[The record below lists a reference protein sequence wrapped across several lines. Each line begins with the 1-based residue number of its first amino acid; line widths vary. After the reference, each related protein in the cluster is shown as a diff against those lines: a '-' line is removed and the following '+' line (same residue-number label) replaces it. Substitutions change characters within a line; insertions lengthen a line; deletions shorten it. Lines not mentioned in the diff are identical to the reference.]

1 MIFQNFYKAQ
11 PQNMKNFVITLLALF
26 SISSVAFEEFLITD
40 IRIVGLQRVSI
51 GSIFTAIPVSVGDK
65 MDQGKVS
72 EITRA
77 LFSTAQFNDIQIAK
91 DGSTLIISVLE
102 RPSISKIE
110 LEGNKALKSEDL
122 LKGLEGAGIAEGQVY
137 KRSTLNGMK
146 SELVRQ
152 YASQG
157 RYGAGVEIETTDMP
171 RNTLDLKIIIDE
183 GKSAKIKKV
192 NIIGNTLF
200 SDEELMTGF
209 ELKEGK
215 WYSFL
220 SNKNKYSKEKL
231 EGDIEN
237 LESFYLNRGYLK
249 FSIESSQ
256 VSVSKDKKDVYIT
269 LSVSEGIQYKVSDV
283 NVIGEM
289 PIDEKIYSPIVNSQ
303 KGLIYS
309 QAQITQIEEYFVN
322 LLGNEGYT
330 FAEVT
335 GNPEINEEDNS
346 VSLLF
351 LVQPG
356 NRTYARKILFSGN
369 YLTNDEVLRREMRQF
384 EGAWASDNLIEGSKV
399 RLERLGFFKEV
410 NVETIPVPG
419 TEDQVDIEFTV
430 EEESTSS
437 VGGSIGYS
445 DFGMNLGLNLSD
457 NNYLGTGNRFI
468 FGINK
473 SIYQESYNISFFDPY
488 FTMDGVSR
496 GYSIYFRETDY
507 GEYNVANYLTNS
519 QGLGVQFGYPISD
532 TQRIGL
538 NLNFDNTDIDPGS
551 LPSREIADFLES
563 EGTVFDVLK
572 AQAVWSRIT
581 LNRGM
586 FPTYGAS
593 TDVMLQATIPGSD
606 LTYYKANIR
615 QKFYRP
621 IGFANLVFGFDGELG
636 YIGAYGDTKKTPF
649 FENFYSGGP
658 KSIRGFESNTLGP
671 RVTPSPCYNFDP
683 ATEECPLII
692 DTDFDG
698 TPDSIAQ
705 NPYLYQQRRNPIGGN
720 FLIEGSLQLIF
731 KLPIIEDQ
739 RSMRSAF
746 FLDFGNV
753 FSTDCQDYQINCYDA
768 SIDEL
773 RYSVG
778 VGVTWITGFGPMSF
792 SFSQPF
798 NNGIYDKT
806 EEFQFTIGTVF

>member
-1 MIFQNFYKAQ
+1 
-11 PQNMKNFVITLLALF
+11 MKNLALF
-26 SISSVAFEEFLITD
+26 ILAFFSLSASAFEEFLITD
-40 IRIVGLQRVSI
+40 IRIIGLQRVSI
-51 GSIFTAIPVSVGDK
+51 GSIFTAIPVSVGDR
-65 MDQGKVS
+65 MTQAKVS
-72 EITRA
+72 DISKA
-77 LFSTAQFNDIQIAK
+77 LFATAQFNDIQIAK
-91 DGSTLIISVLE
+91 DGNALIISLLE
-102 RPSISKIE
+102 RPSISSIE

-152 YASQG
+152 YSSQG
-157 RYGAGVEIETTDMP
+157 RYGASVNVETEDKP
-171 RNTLDLKIIIDE
+171 RNTLALKIIIDE

-192 NIIGNTLF
+192 NIIGNNLF
-200 SDEELMTGF
+200 TDEELMTGF
-209 ELKEGK
+209 ELQEGK
-215 WYSFL
+215 WYTFL
-220 SNKNKYSKEKL
+220 SNKDKYSKEKL

-237 LESFYLNRGYLK
+237 LESFYLDRGYLK

-256 VSVSKDKKDVYIT
+256 VSVSKNKEDVFIT
-269 LSVSEGIQYKVSDV
+269 LSISEGEQYKIDNVS
-283 NVIGEM
+283 VIGEM
-289 PIDEKIYSPIVNSQ
+289 PLDEALYNPIVESQ
-303 KGLIYS
+303 KDKIYS

-330 FAEVT
+330 FAEVS
-335 GNPEINEEDNS
+335 GNPEINQENKT
-346 VSLLF
+346 VSLIF

-356 NRTYARKILFSGN
+356 SRTYARKILFAGN

-437 VGGSIGYS
+437 IGGSIGYS
-445 DFGMNLGLNLSD
+445 DFGMNIGLNLSD
-457 NNYLGTGNRFI
+457 NNYLGSGNRFI

-507 GEYNVANYLTNS
+507 GEYNIANYLTNS
-519 QGLGVQFGYPISD
+519 QGLGIQFGYPISD

-538 NLNFDNTDIDPGS
+538 NVNFDNTDIDSGS
-551 LPSREIADFLES
+551 LPSREIADFLSS

-572 AQAVWSRIT
+572 AQAVWSRVT

-586 FPTYGAS
+586 FPTYGSS
-593 TDVMLQATIPGSD
+593 TDVMLQVTVPGSD
-606 LTYYKANIR
+606 LTYYKTNFR

-621 IGFANLVFGFDGELG
+621 LGFSNLVFGFDGELG

-658 KSIRGFESNTLGP
+658 RSIRGFESNTLGP

-683 ATEECPLII
+683 VTEECPLIV
-692 DTDFDG
+692 DSDFDG

-705 NPYLYQQRRNPIGGN
+705 NPYLYQQRRDPIGGN
-720 FLIEGSLQLIF
+720 LLIEGSLQLIF
-731 KLPIIEDQ
+731 KLPMIEDQ

-753 FSTDCQDYQINCYDA
+753 FSTDCQDYQINCFEPSA
-768 SIDEL
+768 DEL
-773 RYSVG
+773 RYSLG
-778 VGVTWITGFGPMSF
+778 VGITWITGFGPMSF

-798 NNGIYDKT
+798 NDGIYDRT

>member
-1 MIFQNFYKAQ
+1 
-11 PQNMKNFVITLLALF
+11 MKKILLFCLAFLSF
-26 SISSVAFEEFLITD
+26 SAAAFDEFIITD

-65 MDQGKVS
+65 MNQGKVS
-72 EITRA
+72 EITKA
-77 LFSTAQFNDIQIAK
+77 LFSTAQFNDIQVGK
-91 DGSTLIISVLE
+91 DGNALLISVLE
-102 RPSISKIE
+102 RPSISAIE
-110 LEGNKALKSEDL
+110 LDGNKALKSEDL

-157 RYGAGVEIETTDMP
+157 RYGAGVEIETINTP
-171 RNTLDLKIIIDE
+171 RNTIELKIIIDE

-192 NIIGNTLF
+192 NIIGNEVF
-200 SDEELMTGF
+200 SDSDLMAGF
-209 ELKEGK
+209 ELQEGK

-220 SNKNKYSKEKL
+220 ANKDKYSKEKL

-237 LESFYLNRGYLK
+237 LESFYLDRGYLK

-256 VSVSKDKKDVYIT
+256 VSVSKDKKDVFIT
-269 LSVSEGIQYKVSDV
+269 LSISEGEQYTIDEV
-283 NVIGEM
+283 NVIGEI
-289 PIDEKIYSPIVNSQ
+289 PIDEKMYAPILDALKDQ
-303 KGLIYS
+303 IYS
-309 QAQITQIEEYFVN
+309 QAQITSLEEFLINY
-322 LLGNEGYT
+322 LGNEGYT

-335 GNPEINEEDNS
+335 GNPEISTEDNK
-346 VSLLF
+346 VSLIF

-410 NVETIPVPG
+410 SVETIPVPG

-437 VGGSIGYS
+437 IGGSIGYS

-457 NNYLGTGNRFI
+457 NNFLGTGNRFNLA
-468 FGINK
+468 INK
-473 SIYQESYNISFFDPY
+473 SVYQEAYNVSFFDPY

-496 GYSIYFRETDY
+496 GYSIYYRVTDY

-519 QGLGVQFGYPISD
+519 MGGGVQFGYPISD
-532 TQRIGL
+532 TTRIGL

-551 LPSREIADFLES
+551 LPSREIADFLAS

-572 AQAVWSRIT
+572 AQAVWSRMT

-586 FPTYGAS
+586 FPTYGSS
-593 TDVMLQATIPGSD
+593 TDLMLQVTIPGSD
-606 LTYYKANIR
+606 LSYFKVDLK

-621 IGFANLVFGFDGELG
+621 LGFANLVFGFNGELG
-636 YIGAYGDTKKTPF
+636 YIGTYGDSEKTPF

-658 KSIRGFESNTLGP
+658 RSIRGFESNTLGP
-671 RVTPSPCYNFDP
+671 RVTPAPCYEFN
-683 ATEECPLII
+683 AKTGECPLLI

-705 NPYLYQQRRNPIGGN
+705 NPYGYQQLRDPIGGN
-720 FLIEGSLQLIF
+720 FLVEGSMQMIF
-731 KLPIIEDQ
+731 KLPMIEDQ

-753 FSTDCQDYQINCYDA
+753 FSTDCQPYQINCYEA
-768 SIDEL
+768 SFDEMK
-773 RYSVG
+773 YSVG
-778 VGVTWITGFGPMSF
+778 FGVTWITGFGPMSF

-798 NNGIYDKT
+798 NDGIYDRT

>member
-1 MIFQNFYKAQ
+1 MKKIFLFC
-11 PQNMKNFVITLLALF
+11 LAFLSF
-26 SISSVAFEEFLITD
+26 MAVAFDEFIITD

-65 MDQGKVS
+65 MNQGKVS
-72 EITRA
+72 EIMKA
-77 LFSTAQFNDIQIAK
+77 LFSTAQFNDIQVGK
-91 DGSTLIISVLE
+91 DGNALLISVLE
-102 RPSISKIE
+102 RPSISAIE
-110 LEGNKALKSEDL
+110 LDGNKALKSEDL

-157 RYGAGVEIETTDMP
+157 RYGAGVEIETINKP
-171 RNTLDLKIIIDE
+171 RNTVELKIIIDE

-192 NIIGNTLF
+192 NIIGNEVF
-200 SDEELMTGF
+200 SDSDLMAGF
-209 ELKEGK
+209 ELQEGK

-220 SNKNKYSKEKL
+220 SNKDKYSKEKL
-231 EGDIEN
+231 KGDIEN
-237 LESFYLNRGYLK
+237 LESFYLDRGYLK

-256 VSVSKDKKDVYIT
+256 VSVSKDKKDVFIT
-269 LSVSEGIQYKVSDV
+269 LSISEGVQYTIDEV
-283 NVIGEM
+283 NVIGDM
-289 PIDEKIYSPIVNSQ
+289 PIEEKMYTPILD
-303 KGLIYS
+303 GLKDQIYS
-309 QAQITQIEEYFVN
+309 QAQITSIEEYLVN
-322 LLGNEGYT
+322 YLGNEGYT

-335 GNPEINEEDNS
+335 GNPEINVEENT
-346 VSLLF
+346 VSLIF

-410 NVETIPVPG
+410 SVETIPVPG

-437 VGGSIGYS
+437 IGGSIGYS

-457 NNYLGTGNRFI
+457 NNFLGTGNRFNLA
-468 FGINK
+468 INK
-473 SIYQESYNISFFDPY
+473 SVYQEAYNISFFDPY

-496 GYSIYFRETDY
+496 GYSVYYRVTDY

-519 QGLGVQFGYPISD
+519 MGGGVQFGYPISD
-532 TQRIGL
+532 TTRIGL
-538 NLNFDNTDIDPGS
+538 NLNIDNTDIDPGS
-551 LPSREIADFLES
+551 LPSREIADFLAS

-572 AQAVWSRIT
+572 AQAVWSRMT

-586 FPTYGAS
+586 FPTYGSS
-593 TDVMLQATIPGSD
+593 TDVMLQVTIPGSD
-606 LTYYKANIR
+606 LSYFKVDLK

-621 IGFANLVFGFDGELG
+621 LGFANLVFGFNGELG
-636 YIGAYGDTKKTPF
+636 YIGTYGDTKKTPF

-658 KSIRGFESNTLGP
+658 RSIRGFESNTLGP
-671 RVTPSPCYNFDP
+671 RVTPAPCYEFN
-683 ATEECPLII
+683 AKTGECPFII

-698 TPDSIAQ
+698 TPDAIAQ
-705 NPYLYQQRRNPIGGN
+705 NPYGYQQLRDPIGGN
-720 FLIEGSLQLIF
+720 FLVEGSMQMIF
-731 KLPIIEDQ
+731 KLPMIEDQ

-753 FSTDCQDYQINCYDA
+753 FSTDCQPYQINCYEA
-768 SIDEL
+768 SFDEMK
-773 RYSVG
+773 YSVG

-798 NNGIYDKT
+798 NDGIYDRT

>member
-1 MIFQNFYKAQ
+1 MIFLNFYNTHLK
-11 PQNMKNFVITLLALF
+11 KIFLFCLAFLSF
-26 SISSVAFEEFLITD
+26 MAVAFDEFIITD

-65 MDQGKVS
+65 MNQGKVS
-72 EITRA
+72 EITKA
-77 LFSTAQFNDIQIAK
+77 LFSTAQFNDIQVGK
-91 DGSTLIISVLE
+91 DGNALLISVLE
-102 RPSISKIE
+102 RPSISAIE
-110 LEGNKALKSEDL
+110 LDGNKALKSEDL

-157 RYGAGVEIETTDMP
+157 RYGAGVEIETINKP
-171 RNTLDLKIIIDE
+171 RNTIELKIIIDE

-192 NIIGNTLF
+192 NIIGNEVF
-200 SDEELMTGF
+200 SDSDLMAGF
-209 ELKEGK
+209 ELQEGK

-220 SNKNKYSKEKL
+220 SNKDKYSKEKL
-231 EGDIEN
+231 KGDIEN
-237 LESFYLNRGYLK
+237 LESFYLDRGYLK

-256 VSVSKDKKDVYIT
+256 VSVSKDKKDVFIT
-269 LSVSEGIQYKVSDV
+269 LSISEGVQYTIDAV
-283 NVIGEM
+283 NVIGDM
-289 PIDEKIYSPIVNSQ
+289 PIEEKMYTPILD
-303 KGLIYS
+303 GLKDQIYS
-309 QAQITQIEEYFVN
+309 QAQITSIEEYLVN
-322 LLGNEGYT
+322 YLGNEGYT

-335 GNPEINEEDNS
+335 GNPEINVEENT
-346 VSLLF
+346 VSLIF

-410 NVETIPVPG
+410 SVETIPVPG

-437 VGGSIGYS
+437 IGGSIGYS

-457 NNYLGTGNRFI
+457 NNFLGTGNRFNLA
-468 FGINK
+468 INK
-473 SIYQESYNISFFDPY
+473 SVYQEAYNISFFDPY

-496 GYSIYFRETDY
+496 GYSVYYRVTDY

-519 QGLGVQFGYPISD
+519 MGGGVQFGYPISD
-532 TQRIGL
+532 TTRIGL
-538 NLNFDNTDIDPGS
+538 NLNIDNTDIDPGS
-551 LPSREIADFLES
+551 LPSREIADFLAS

-572 AQAVWSRIT
+572 AQAVWSRMT

-586 FPTYGAS
+586 FPTYGSS
-593 TDVMLQATIPGSD
+593 TDVMLQVTIPGSD
-606 LTYYKANIR
+606 LSYFKVDLK

-621 IGFANLVFGFDGELG
+621 LGFANLVFGFNGELG
-636 YIGAYGDTKKTPF
+636 YIGTYGDTEKTPF

-658 KSIRGFESNTLGP
+658 RSIRGFESNTLGP
-671 RVTPSPCYNFDP
+671 RVTPAPCYEFN
-683 ATEECPLII
+683 AKTGECPLII

-698 TPDSIAQ
+698 TPDAIAQ
-705 NPYLYQQRRNPIGGN
+705 NPYGYQQLRDPIGGN
-720 FLIEGSLQLIF
+720 FLVEGSMQMIF
-731 KLPIIEDQ
+731 KLPMIEDQ

-753 FSTDCQDYQINCYDA
+753 FSTDCQPYQINCYEA
-768 SIDEL
+768 SFDEMK
-773 RYSVG
+773 YSVG

-798 NNGIYDKT
+798 NDGIYDRT

>member
-1 MIFQNFYKAQ
+1 MKKIFLFC
-11 PQNMKNFVITLLALF
+11 LAFLSF
-26 SISSVAFEEFLITD
+26 MAFAFDEFIITD
-40 IRIVGLQRVSI
+40 IKIVGLQRVSI

-65 MDQGKVS
+65 MNQGKVS
-72 EITRA
+72 EITKA
-77 LFSTAQFNDIQIAK
+77 LFSTAQFNDIQVGK
-91 DGSTLIISVLE
+91 DGNALLISVLE
-102 RPSISKIE
+102 RPSISAIE
-110 LEGNKALKSEDL
+110 LDGNKALKSEDL
-122 LKGLEGAGIAEGQVY
+122 LKGLEGAGIAEGEVY

-157 RYGAGVEIETTDMP
+157 RYGAGVEIETINKP
-171 RNTLDLKIIIDE
+171 RNTIELKIIIDE

-192 NIIGNTLF
+192 NIIGNEVF
-200 SDEELMTGF
+200 SDSDLMAGF
-209 ELKEGK
+209 ELQEGK

-220 SNKNKYSKEKL
+220 SNKDKYSKEKL
-231 EGDIEN
+231 KGDIEN
-237 LESFYLNRGYLK
+237 LESFYLDRGYLK

-256 VSVSKDKKDVYIT
+256 VSVSKDKKDVFIT
-269 LSVSEGIQYKVSDV
+269 LSISEGVQYTIDAV
-283 NVIGEM
+283 NIIGEM
-289 PIDEKIYSPIVNSQ
+289 PIEEKMYTPILD
-303 KGLIYS
+303 GLKDQIYS
-309 QAQITQIEEYFVN
+309 QAQITSIEEYLVN
-322 LLGNEGYT
+322 YLGNEGYT

-335 GNPEINEEDNS
+335 GNPEINVEENT
-346 VSLLF
+346 VSLIF

-410 NVETIPVPG
+410 SVETIPVPG

-437 VGGSIGYS
+437 IGGSIGYS

-457 NNYLGTGNRFI
+457 NNFLGTGNRFNLA
-468 FGINK
+468 INK
-473 SIYQESYNISFFDPY
+473 SVYQEAYNVSFFDPY

-496 GYSIYFRETDY
+496 GYSVYYRVTDY

-519 QGLGVQFGYPISD
+519 MGGGVQFGYPISD
-532 TQRIGL
+532 TTRIGL
-538 NLNFDNTDIDPGS
+538 NLNIDNTDIDPGS
-551 LPSREIADFLES
+551 LPSREIADFLAS

-572 AQAVWSRIT
+572 AQAVWSRMT

-586 FPTYGAS
+586 FPTYGSS
-593 TDVMLQATIPGSD
+593 TDVMLQVTIPGSD
-606 LTYYKANIR
+606 LSYFKVDLK

-621 IGFANLVFGFDGELG
+621 LGFANLVFGFNGELG
-636 YIGAYGDTKKTPF
+636 YIGTYGDTKKTPF

-658 KSIRGFESNTLGP
+658 RSIRGFESNTLGP
-671 RVTPSPCYNFDP
+671 RVTPAPCYEFN
-683 ATEECPLII
+683 AKTGECPLII

-698 TPDSIAQ
+698 TPDAIAQ
-705 NPYLYQQRRNPIGGN
+705 NPYGYQQLRDPIGGN
-720 FLIEGSLQLIF
+720 FLVEGSMQMIF
-731 KLPIIEDQ
+731 KLPMIEDQ

-753 FSTDCQDYQINCYDA
+753 FSTDCQPYQINCYEA
-768 SIDEL
+768 SFDEMK
-773 RYSVG
+773 YSVG

-798 NNGIYDKT
+798 NDGIYDRT

>member
-1 MIFQNFYKAQ
+1 MAAS
-11 PQNMKNFVITLLALF
+11 LSA
-26 SISSVAFEEFLITD
+26 SAFEDFLITD
-40 IRIVGLQRVSI
+40 IRIIGLQRVSI
-51 GSIFTAIPVSVGDK
+51 GSIFTAIPVSVGDTMNK
-65 MDQGKVS
+65 EKISD
-72 EITRA
+72 ITRA
-77 LFSTAQFNDIQIAK
+77 LFSTGQFNDIQIAK
-91 DGSTLIISVLE
+91 DGNALILSVLE
-102 RPSISKIE
+102 RPSVALIE

-122 LKGLEGAGIAEGQVY
+122 LKGLEGAGISQGQVY

-152 YASQG
+152 YSSQG
-157 RYGAGVEIETTDMP
+157 RYGAGVEVETTVMP
-171 RNTLDLKIIIDE
+171 RNTINLKIIIDE
-183 GKSAKIKKV
+183 GESASIKKV
-192 NIIGNTLF
+192 NIIGNEIF
-200 SDEELMTGF
+200 SDDDLKQGF

-215 WYSFL
+215 WYAFL
-220 SNKNKYSKEKL
+220 SNNDKYSREKL

-237 LESFYLNRGYLK
+237 LESYYLDRGYLK

-256 VSVSKDKKDVYIT
+256 VSISKNKEDVFIT
-269 LSVSEGIQYKVSDV
+269 LSLSEGVQYKINDV
-283 NVIGEM
+283 NVIGDM
-289 PIDEKIYSPIVNSQ
+289 PLNEDMYLPIMESQ
-303 KGLIYS
+303 KDQIYS
-309 QAQITQIEEYFVN
+309 QAQITQIEEYLVN

-335 GNPEINEEDNS
+335 GNPEINEDDQT
-346 VSLLF
+346 VALLF
-351 LVQPG
+351 VVQPG
-356 NRTYARKILFSGN
+356 NRTYARKIQFSGN

-384 EGAWASDNLIEGSKV
+384 EGAWASDNLIEASKV

-410 NVETIPVPG
+410 AVETIPVAG
-419 TEDQVDIEFTV
+419 SEDQVDIEFSV

-457 NNYLGTGNRFI
+457 NNFLGSGNRFI
-468 FGINK
+468 LGINK
-473 SIYQESYNISFFDPY
+473 SIYQESYNVSFFDPY

-496 GYSIYFRETDY
+496 GYSLYFRETDY
-507 GEYNVANYLTNS
+507 GEFNVANYLTNS

-551 LPSREIADFLES
+551 LPSREISDFLAS
-563 EGTVFDVLK
+563 EGTIFDVLK

-586 FPTYGAS
+586 FPTYGSS

-606 LTYYKANIR
+606 LTYYKTNIR

-621 IGFANLVFGFDGELG
+621 IGFANLVFGFTGELG
-636 YIGAYGDTKKTPF
+636 YIDTYGDTKKTPF

-658 KSIRGFESNTLGP
+658 RSIRGFESNTLGP
-671 RVTPSPCYNFDP
+671 RVTPSPCYNFNP
-683 ATEECPLII
+683 ETEECPLLI
-692 DTDFDG
+692 DSDFDG
-698 TPDSIAQ
+698 TPDTIGQ
-705 NPYLYQQRRNPIGGN
+705 NPYLYQQARDPIGGN
-720 FLIEGSLQLIF
+720 FLVEGSLQIIF

-753 FSTDCQDYQINCYDA
+753 FSTDCQDYQINCYEP
-768 SIDEL
+768 SVDEL
-773 RYSVG
+773 RYSIG

-798 NNGIYDKT
+798 NDGPFDKT

>member
-1 MIFQNFYKAQ
+1 MKKIFLFC
-11 PQNMKNFVITLLALF
+11 LAFLSF
-26 SISSVAFEEFLITD
+26 MAVAFDEFIITD

-65 MDQGKVS
+65 MNQGKVS
-72 EITRA
+72 EITKA
-77 LFSTAQFNDIQIAK
+77 LFSTAQFNDIQVGK
-91 DGSTLIISVLE
+91 DGNALLISVLE
-102 RPSISKIE
+102 RPSISAIE
-110 LEGNKALKSEDL
+110 LDGNKALKSEDL

-157 RYGAGVEIETTDMP
+157 RYGAGVEIETINKP
-171 RNTLDLKIIIDE
+171 RNTIELKIIIDE

-192 NIIGNTLF
+192 NIIGNEVF
-200 SDEELMTGF
+200 SDSDLMAGF
-209 ELKEGK
+209 ELQEGK

-220 SNKNKYSKEKL
+220 SNKDKYSKEKL
-231 EGDIEN
+231 KGDIEN
-237 LESFYLNRGYLK
+237 LESFYLDRGYLK

-256 VSVSKDKKDVYIT
+256 VSVSKDKKDVFIT
-269 LSVSEGIQYKVSDV
+269 LSISEGVQYTIDAV

-289 PIDEKIYSPIVNSQ
+289 PIEEKMYTPILD
-303 KGLIYS
+303 GLKDQIYS
-309 QAQITQIEEYFVN
+309 QAQITSIEEYLVN
-322 LLGNEGYT
+322 YLGNEGYT

-335 GNPEINEEDNS
+335 GNPEINVEENT
-346 VSLLF
+346 VSLIF

-410 NVETIPVPG
+410 SVETIPVPG

-437 VGGSIGYS
+437 IGGSIGYS

-457 NNYLGTGNRFI
+457 NNFLGTGNRFNLA
-468 FGINK
+468 INK
-473 SIYQESYNISFFDPY
+473 SVYQEAYNISFFDPY

-496 GYSIYFRETDY
+496 GYSVYYRVTDY

-519 QGLGVQFGYPISD
+519 MGGGVQFGYPISD
-532 TQRIGL
+532 TTRIGL
-538 NLNFDNTDIDPGS
+538 NLNIDNTDIDPGS
-551 LPSREIADFLES
+551 LPSREIADFLAS

-572 AQAVWSRIT
+572 AQAVWSRMT

-586 FPTYGAS
+586 FPTYGSS
-593 TDVMLQATIPGSD
+593 TDVMLQVTIPGSD
-606 LTYYKANIR
+606 LSYFKVDLK

-621 IGFANLVFGFDGELG
+621 LGFANLVFGFNGELG
-636 YIGAYGDTKKTPF
+636 YIGTYGDTEKTPF

-658 KSIRGFESNTLGP
+658 RSIRGFESNTLGP
-671 RVTPSPCYNFDP
+671 RVTPAPCYEFN
-683 ATEECPLII
+683 AKTGECPLII

-698 TPDSIAQ
+698 TPDAIAQ
-705 NPYLYQQRRNPIGGN
+705 NPYGYQQLRDPIGGN
-720 FLIEGSLQLIF
+720 FLVEGSMQMIF
-731 KLPIIEDQ
+731 KLPMIEDQ

-753 FSTDCQDYQINCYDA
+753 FSTDCQPYQINCYEA
-768 SIDEL
+768 SFDEMK
-773 RYSVG
+773 YSVG

-798 NNGIYDKT
+798 NDDIYDRT

>member
-1 MIFQNFYKAQ
+1 MKKIFLFC
-11 PQNMKNFVITLLALF
+11 LAFLSF
-26 SISSVAFEEFLITD
+26 MAFAFDEFIITD
-40 IRIVGLQRVSI
+40 IKIVGLQRVSI

-65 MDQGKVS
+65 MNQGKVS
-72 EITRA
+72 EITKA
-77 LFSTAQFNDIQIAK
+77 LFSTAQFNDIQVGK
-91 DGSTLIISVLE
+91 DGNALLISVLE
-102 RPSISKIE
+102 RPSISAIE
-110 LEGNKALKSEDL
+110 LDGNKALKSEDL
-122 LKGLEGAGIAEGQVY
+122 LKGLEGAGIAEGEVY

-157 RYGAGVEIETTDMP
+157 RYGAGVEIETINKP
-171 RNTLDLKIIIDE
+171 RNTIELKIIIDE

-192 NIIGNTLF
+192 NIIGNEVF
-200 SDEELMTGF
+200 SDSDLMAGF
-209 ELKEGK
+209 ELQEGK

-220 SNKNKYSKEKL
+220 SNKDKYSKEKL
-231 EGDIEN
+231 KGDIEN
-237 LESFYLNRGYLK
+237 LESFYLDRGYLK

-256 VSVSKDKKDVYIT
+256 VSVSKDKKDVFIT
-269 LSVSEGIQYKVSDV
+269 LSISEGAQYTIDAV
-283 NVIGEM
+283 NIIGEM
-289 PIDEKIYSPIVNSQ
+289 PIEEKMYTPILD
-303 KGLIYS
+303 GLKDQIYS
-309 QAQITQIEEYFVN
+309 QAQITSIEEYLVN
-322 LLGNEGYT
+322 YLGNEGYT

-335 GNPEINEEDNS
+335 GNPEINVEENT
-346 VSLLF
+346 VSLIF

-410 NVETIPVPG
+410 SVETIPVPG

-437 VGGSIGYS
+437 IGGSIGYS

-457 NNYLGTGNRFI
+457 NNFLGTGNRFNLA
-468 FGINK
+468 INK
-473 SIYQESYNISFFDPY
+473 SVYQEAYNISFFDPY

-496 GYSIYFRETDY
+496 GYSVYYRVTDY

-519 QGLGVQFGYPISD
+519 MGGGVQFGYPISD
-532 TQRIGL
+532 TTRIGL
-538 NLNFDNTDIDPGS
+538 NLNIDNTDIDPGS
-551 LPSREIADFLES
+551 LPSREIADFLAS

-572 AQAVWSRIT
+572 AQAVWSRMT

-586 FPTYGAS
+586 FPTYGSS
-593 TDVMLQATIPGSD
+593 TDVMLQVTIPGSD
-606 LTYYKANIR
+606 LSYFKVDLK

-621 IGFANLVFGFDGELG
+621 LGFANLVFGFNGELG
-636 YIGAYGDTKKTPF
+636 YIGTYGDTEKTPF

-658 KSIRGFESNTLGP
+658 RSIRGFESNTLGP
-671 RVTPSPCYNFDP
+671 RVTPAPCYEFN
-683 ATEECPLII
+683 AKTGECPLII

-698 TPDSIAQ
+698 TPDAIAQ
-705 NPYLYQQRRNPIGGN
+705 NPYGYQQLRDPIGGN
-720 FLIEGSLQLIF
+720 FLVEGSMQMIF
-731 KLPIIEDQ
+731 KLPMIEDQ

-753 FSTDCQDYQINCYDA
+753 FSTDCQPYQINCYEA
-768 SIDEL
+768 SFDEMK
-773 RYSVG
+773 YSVG

-798 NNGIYDKT
+798 NDGIYDRT

>member
-1 MIFQNFYKAQ
+1 
-11 PQNMKNFVITLLALF
+11 MKKIALYTLAF
-26 SISSVAFEEFLITD
+26 ISLSTSAFDEFLITD
-40 IRIVGLQRVSI
+40 IRIIGLQRVSI

-65 MDQGKVS
+65 MSQAKVR
-72 EITRA
+72 EISKA
-77 LFSTAQFNDIQIAK
+77 LFATAQFNDIQIAK
-91 DGSTLIISVLE
+91 DGNALIISLLE
-102 RPSISKIE
+102 RPSISSIE

-152 YASQG
+152 YSSQG
-157 RYGAGVEIETTDMP
+157 RYGASVNIETEDRP
-171 RNTLDLKIIIDE
+171 RNTLALKIIIDE

-192 NIIGNTLF
+192 NIIGNNLF
-200 SDEELMTGF
+200 TDEELMTGF
-209 ELKEGK
+209 ELQEGK
-215 WYSFL
+215 WYAFL
-220 SNKNKYSKEKL
+220 SNKDKYSKEKL

-237 LESFYLNRGYLK
+237 LESFYLDRGYLK

-256 VSVSKDKKDVYIT
+256 VSVSKNKEDVFIT
-269 LSVSEGIQYKVSDV
+269 LSISEGDQYKIDDVS
-283 NVIGEM
+283 VIGEM
-289 PIDEKIYSPIVNSQ
+289 PLDEALYNPIVESQ
-303 KGLIYS
+303 KNKIYS

-330 FAEVT
+330 FAEVS
-335 GNPEINEEDNS
+335 GNPEINQENKT

-356 NRTYARKILFSGN
+356 NRTYARKILFAGN

-445 DFGMNLGLNLSD
+445 DFGMNIGLNLSD
-457 NNYLGTGNRFI
+457 NNYLGSGNRFI

-507 GEYNVANYLTNS
+507 GEYNIANYLTNS

-538 NLNFDNTDIDPGS
+538 NVNFDNTDIDSGS
-551 LPSREIADFLES
+551 LPSREISDFLSS
-563 EGTVFDVLK
+563 EGNVFDVLK
-572 AQAVWSRIT
+572 AQAVWSRVT

-586 FPTYGAS
+586 FPTYGSS
-593 TDVMLQATIPGSD
+593 TDVMLQVTVPGSD
-606 LTYYKANIR
+606 LTYYKTNLR

-621 IGFANLVFGFDGELG
+621 LGFSNLVFGFDGELG
-636 YIGAYGDTKKTPF
+636 YIGAYGDTEKTPF

-658 KSIRGFESNTLGP
+658 RSIRGFESNTLGP
-671 RVTPSPCYNFDP
+671 RVTPSPCYDFDP
-683 ATEECPLII
+683 VTEECPLIV
-692 DTDFDG
+692 DSDFDG

-705 NPYLYQQRRNPIGGN
+705 NPYLYQQRRDPIGGN
-720 FLIEGSLQLIF
+720 LLIEGSLQLIF
-731 KLPIIEDQ
+731 KLPMIEDQ

-753 FSTDCQDYQINCYDA
+753 FSTDCQDYQINCFEP
-768 SIDEL
+768 SVDEL
-773 RYSVG
+773 RYSIG

-798 NNGIYDKT
+798 NDGIYDRT

>member
-1 MIFQNFYKAQ
+1 
-11 PQNMKNFVITLLALF
+11 MK
-26 SISSVAFEEFLITD
+26 
-40 IRIVGLQRVSI
+40 
-51 GSIFTAIPVSVGDK
+51 
-65 MDQGKVS
+65 
-72 EITRA
+72 
-77 LFSTAQFNDIQIAK
+77 
-91 DGSTLIISVLE
+91 
-102 RPSISKIE
+102 
-110 LEGNKALKSEDL
+110 
-122 LKGLEGAGIAEGQVY
+122 
-137 KRSTLNGMK
+137 
-146 SELVRQ
+146 
-152 YASQG
+152 
-157 RYGAGVEIETTDMP
+157 
-171 RNTLDLKIIIDE
+171 
-183 GKSAKIKKV
+183 
-192 NIIGNTLF
+192 
-200 SDEELMTGF
+200 
-209 ELKEGK
+209 
-215 WYSFL
+215 
-220 SNKNKYSKEKL
+220 
-231 EGDIEN
+231 
-237 LESFYLNRGYLK
+237 
-249 FSIESSQ
+249 
-256 VSVSKDKKDVYIT
+256 
-269 LSVSEGIQYKVSDV
+269 
-283 NVIGEM
+283 
-289 PIDEKIYSPIVNSQ
+289 
-303 KGLIYS
+303 
-309 QAQITQIEEYFVN
+309 
-322 LLGNEGYT
+322 GYT
-330 FAEVT
+330 FAEVS
-335 GNPEINEEDNS
+335 GNPEINQENKT
-346 VSLLF
+346 VSLIF

-356 NRTYARKILFSGN
+356 NRTYARKILFAGN

-445 DFGMNLGLNLSD
+445 DFGMNIGLNLSD
-457 NNYLGTGNRFI
+457 NNYLGSGNRFI

-507 GEYNVANYLTNS
+507 GEYNIANYLTNS

-538 NLNFDNTDIDPGS
+538 NINFDNTDIDSGS
-551 LPSREIADFLES
+551 LPSREIADFLSS

-572 AQAVWSRIT
+572 AQAVWSRVT

-586 FPTYGAS
+586 FPTYGSS

-606 LTYYKANIR
+606 LTYYKTNLR

-621 IGFANLVFGFDGELG
+621 LGFSNLVFGFDGELG
-636 YIGAYGDTKKTPF
+636 YIGAYGDTEKTPF

-658 KSIRGFESNTLGP
+658 RSIRGFESNTLGP

-683 ATEECPLII
+683 VTEECPLIV

-705 NPYLYQQRRNPIGGN
+705 NPYLYQQRRDPIGGN
-720 FLIEGSLQLIF
+720 LLIEGSLQLIF
-731 KLPIIEDQ
+731 KLPMIEDQ

-753 FSTDCQDYQINCYDA
+753 FSTDCQDYQINCFEPSA
-768 SIDEL
+768 DEL
-773 RYSVG
+773 RYSLG

-798 NNGIYDKT
+798 NDGIYDRT

>member
-1 MIFQNFYKAQ
+1 MA
-11 PQNMKNFVITLLALF
+11 
-26 SISSVAFEEFLITD
+26 VAFDEFIITD

-65 MDQGKVS
+65 MNQGKVS
-72 EITRA
+72 EITKA
-77 LFSTAQFNDIQIAK
+77 LFSTAQFNDIQVGK
-91 DGSTLIISVLE
+91 DGNALLISVLE
-102 RPSISKIE
+102 RPSISAIE
-110 LEGNKALKSEDL
+110 LDGNKALKSEDL

-157 RYGAGVEIETTDMP
+157 RYGAGVEIETINKP
-171 RNTLDLKIIIDE
+171 RNTIELKIIIDE

-192 NIIGNTLF
+192 NIIGNEVF
-200 SDEELMTGF
+200 SDSDLMAGF
-209 ELKEGK
+209 ELQEGK

-220 SNKNKYSKEKL
+220 SNKDKYSKEKL
-231 EGDIEN
+231 KGDIEN
-237 LESFYLNRGYLK
+237 LESFYLDRGYLK

-256 VSVSKDKKDVYIT
+256 VSVSKDKKDVFIT
-269 LSVSEGIQYKVSDV
+269 LSISEGVQYTIDAV

-289 PIDEKIYSPIVNSQ
+289 PIEEKMYTPILD
-303 KGLIYS
+303 GLKDQIYS
-309 QAQITQIEEYFVN
+309 QAQITSIEEYLVN
-322 LLGNEGYT
+322 YLGNEGYT

-335 GNPEINEEDNS
+335 GNPEINVEENT
-346 VSLLF
+346 VSLIF

-410 NVETIPVPG
+410 SVETIPVPG

-437 VGGSIGYS
+437 IGGSIGYS

-457 NNYLGTGNRFI
+457 NNFLGTGNRFNLA
-468 FGINK
+468 INK
-473 SIYQESYNISFFDPY
+473 SVYQEAYNVSFFDPY

-496 GYSIYFRETDY
+496 GYSIYYRVTDY

-519 QGLGVQFGYPISD
+519 MGGGVQFGYPISD
-532 TQRIGL
+532 TTRIGL
-538 NLNFDNTDIDPGS
+538 NLNIDNTDIDPGS
-551 LPSREIADFLES
+551 LPSREIADFLAY

-572 AQAVWSRIT
+572 AQAVWSRMT

-586 FPTYGAS
+586 FPTYGSS
-593 TDVMLQATIPGSD
+593 TDLMLQVTIPGSD
-606 LTYYKANIR
+606 LSYFKVDLK

-621 IGFANLVFGFDGELG
+621 LGLANLVFGFNGELG
-636 YIGAYGDTKKTPF
+636 YIGTYGDTEKTPF

-658 KSIRGFESNTLGP
+658 RSIRGFESNTLGP
-671 RVTPSPCYNFDP
+671 RVTPAPCYEFN
-683 ATEECPLII
+683 AKTGECPLII

-705 NPYLYQQRRNPIGGN
+705 NPYGYQQLRDPIGGN
-720 FLIEGSLQLIF
+720 FLVEGSMQLIF
-731 KLPIIEDQ
+731 KLPMIEDQ

-753 FSTDCQDYQINCYDA
+753 FSTDCQPYQINCYEA
-768 SIDEL
+768 SFNEMK
-773 RYSVG
+773 YSVG

-798 NNGIYDKT
+798 NDGIYDRT

>member
-1 MIFQNFYKAQ
+1 
-11 PQNMKNFVITLLALF
+11 MKKIALYTLAF
-26 SISSVAFEEFLITD
+26 ISLSTSAFDEFLITD
-40 IRIVGLQRVSI
+40 IRIIGLQRVSI

-65 MDQGKVS
+65 MSQAKVR
-72 EITRA
+72 EISKA
-77 LFSTAQFNDIQIAK
+77 LFATAQFNDIQIAK
-91 DGSTLIISVLE
+91 DGNALIISLLE
-102 RPSISKIE
+102 RPSISSIE

-152 YASQG
+152 YSSQG
-157 RYGAGVEIETTDMP
+157 RYGASVNIETEDRP
-171 RNTLDLKIIIDE
+171 RNTLALKIIIDE

-192 NIIGNTLF
+192 NIIGNNLF
-200 SDEELMTGF
+200 TDEELMTGF
-209 ELKEGK
+209 ELQEGK
-215 WYSFL
+215 WYAFL
-220 SNKNKYSKEKL
+220 SNKDKYSKEKL

-237 LESFYLNRGYLK
+237 LESFYLDRGYLK

-256 VSVSKDKKDVYIT
+256 VSVSKNKEDVFIT
-269 LSVSEGIQYKVSDV
+269 LSISEGDQYKIDDVS
-283 NVIGEM
+283 VIGEM
-289 PIDEKIYSPIVNSQ
+289 PLDEALYNPIVESQ
-303 KGLIYS
+303 KNKIYS

-330 FAEVT
+330 FAEVS
-335 GNPEINEEDNS
+335 GNPEINQENKT

-356 NRTYARKILFSGN
+356 NRTYARKILFAGN

-445 DFGMNLGLNLSD
+445 DFGMNIGLNLSD
-457 NNYLGTGNRFI
+457 NNYLGSGNRFI

-507 GEYNVANYLTNS
+507 GEYNIANYLTNS

-538 NLNFDNTDIDPGS
+538 NVNFDNTDIDSGS
-551 LPSREIADFLES
+551 LPSREISDFLSS
-563 EGTVFDVLK
+563 EGNVFDVLK
-572 AQAVWSRIT
+572 AQAVWSRVT

-586 FPTYGAS
+586 FPTYGSS
-593 TDVMLQATIPGSD
+593 TDVMLQATVPGSD
-606 LTYYKANIR
+606 LTYYKTNLR

-621 IGFANLVFGFDGELG
+621 LGFSNLVFGFDGELG
-636 YIGAYGDTKKTPF
+636 YIGAYGDTEKTPF

-658 KSIRGFESNTLGP
+658 RSIRGFESNTLGP
-671 RVTPSPCYNFDP
+671 RVTPSPCYDFDP
-683 ATEECPLII
+683 VTEECPLIV
-692 DTDFDG
+692 DSDFDG

-705 NPYLYQQRRNPIGGN
+705 NPYLYQQRRDPIGGN
-720 FLIEGSLQLIF
+720 LLIEGSLQLIF
-731 KLPIIEDQ
+731 KLPMIEDQ

-753 FSTDCQDYQINCYDA
+753 FSTDCQDYQINCFEP
-768 SIDEL
+768 SVDEL
-773 RYSVG
+773 RYSIG

-798 NNGIYDKT
+798 NDGIYDRT

>member
-1 MIFQNFYKAQ
+1 
-11 PQNMKNFVITLLALF
+11 MKNLVLYFLAF
-26 SISSVAFEEFLITD
+26 ISLSASAFEEFLITD
-40 IRIVGLQRVSI
+40 IRIIGLQRVSI

-65 MDQGKVS
+65 MSQAKVR
-72 EITRA
+72 EISKA
-77 LFSTAQFNDIQIAK
+77 LFATAQFNDIQIAK
-91 DGSTLIISVLE
+91 DGNALIISLLE
-102 RPSISKIE
+102 RPSISSIE

-152 YASQG
+152 YSSQG
-157 RYGAGVEIETTDMP
+157 RYGASVNIETEDRP
-171 RNTLDLKIIIDE
+171 RNTIGLKIIIDE

-192 NIIGNTLF
+192 NIIGNNLF
-200 SDEELMTGF
+200 TDEELMTGF
-209 ELKEGK
+209 ELQEGK
-215 WYSFL
+215 WYTFL
-220 SNKNKYSKEKL
+220 SNKDKYSKEKL

-237 LESFYLNRGYLK
+237 LESFYLDRGYLK

-256 VSVSKDKKDVYIT
+256 VSVSKNKEDVFIT
-269 LSVSEGIQYKVSDV
+269 LSISEGEQYKIDNVS
-283 NVIGEM
+283 VIGDM
-289 PIDEKIYSPIVNSQ
+289 PLDEALYNPIVQSQ
-303 KGLIYS
+303 KDKIYS

-330 FAEVT
+330 FAEVS
-335 GNPEINEEDNS
+335 GNPEINQENKT

-356 NRTYARKILFSGN
+356 NRTYARKILFAGN

-384 EGAWASDNLIEGSKV
+384 EGAWASDNLIEASKV

-445 DFGMNLGLNLSD
+445 DFGMNIGLNLSD
-457 NNYLGTGNRFI
+457 NNYLGSGNRFI

-507 GEYNVANYLTNS
+507 GEYNIANYLTNS

-538 NLNFDNTDIDPGS
+538 NINFDNTDIDSGS
-551 LPSREIADFLES
+551 LPSREIADFLSS

-572 AQAVWSRIT
+572 AQAVWSRVT

-586 FPTYGAS
+586 FPTYGSS

-606 LTYYKANIR
+606 LTYYKTNFR

-621 IGFANLVFGFDGELG
+621 LGFYNLVFGFDGELG

-658 KSIRGFESNTLGP
+658 RSIRGFESNTLGP

-683 ATEECPLII
+683 VTEECPLII
-692 DTDFDG
+692 DSDFDG

-705 NPYLYQQRRNPIGGN
+705 NPYLYQQRRDPIGGN
-720 FLIEGSLQLIF
+720 LLIEGSLQLIF
-731 KLPIIEDQ
+731 KLPMIEDQ

-753 FSTDCQDYQINCYDA
+753 FSTDCQDYQINCFEPSA
-768 SIDEL
+768 DEL
-773 RYSVG
+773 RYSIG

-798 NNGIYDKT
+798 NDGIYDRT

>member
-1 MIFQNFYKAQ
+1 
-11 PQNMKNFVITLLALF
+11 MKKLFLFCLAF
-26 SISSVAFEEFLITD
+26 ISFTASAFDEFLITD

-65 MDQGKVS
+65 MNDGKVS

-77 LFSTAQFNDIQIAK
+77 LFSTAQFNDIQIGK
-91 DGSTLIISVLE
+91 DGNALIISVLE
-102 RPSISKIE
+102 RPSISSIE

-122 LKGLEGAGIAEGQVY
+122 LKGLEGAGISEGQVY

-157 RYGAGVEIETTDMP
+157 RYGAGVEIETIDKP
-171 RNTLDLKIIIDE
+171 RNTIELKIVIDE

-192 NIIGNTLF
+192 NIIGNELF
-200 SDEELMTGF
+200 SDSDLMSGF

-220 SNKNKYSKEKL
+220 SNKDKYSKEKL
-231 EGDIEN
+231 KGDIEN
-237 LESFYLNRGYLK
+237 LESFYLDRGYLK

-256 VSVSKDKKDVYIT
+256 VSVSKDKKDVFIT
-269 LSVSEGIQYKVSDV
+269 LSITEGEQYKINEV
-283 NVIGEM
+283 NVIGDVPLDEALYN
-289 PIDEKIYSPIVNSQ
+289 PILESLKDQ
-303 KGLIYS
+303 IYS
-309 QAQITQIEEYFVN
+309 QAQITSIEEYFVN
-322 LLGNEGYT
+322 FLGNEGYT
-330 FAEVT
+330 FAEVA
-335 GNPEINEEDNS
+335 GNPEISQEDNK
-346 VSLLF
+346 VSLIF

-410 NVETIPVPG
+410 SVETIPVPG

-437 VGGSIGYS
+437 IGGSIGYS

-457 NNYLGTGNRFI
+457 NNFLGTGNRFNLA
-468 FGINK
+468 INK
-473 SIYQESYNISFFDPY
+473 SVYQEAYNVSFFDPY

-496 GYSIYFRETDY
+496 GYSLYYRVTDY

-519 QGLGVQFGYPISD
+519 MGGGVQFGYPISD
-532 TQRIGL
+532 TTRIGL

-551 LPSREIADFLES
+551 LPSREIADFLAS
-563 EGTVFDVLK
+563 EGTVFDVFK
-572 AQAVWSRIT
+572 TQAVWSRMT

-586 FPTYGAS
+586 FPTYGSS
-593 TDVMLQATIPGSD
+593 TDVMLQVTIPGSD
-606 LTYYKANIR
+606 LTYFKTDIK

-621 IGFANLVFGFDGELG
+621 LGFANLVFGFDGELG
-636 YIGAYGDTKKTPF
+636 FIGTYGDTKKTPF

-658 KSIRGFESNTLGP
+658 RSIRGFESNTLGP
-671 RVTPSPCYNFDP
+671 RVTPAPCYEFN
-683 ATEECPLII
+683 AKTGECPLIV

-698 TPDSIAQ
+698 VPDQIAQ
-705 NPYLYQQRRNPIGGN
+705 NPYAYQQLRDPIGGN
-720 FLIEGSLQLIF
+720 FLVEGSLQLIF
-731 KLPIIEDQ
+731 KLPMVEDQ

-746 FLDFGNV
+746 LLTLATFFPL
-753 FSTDCQDYQINCYDA
+753 TA
-768 SIDEL
+768 SHTSL
-773 RYSVG
+773 
-778 VGVTWITGFGPMSF
+778 TAMKHQLMS
-792 SFSQPF
+792 
-798 NNGIYDKT
+798 
-806 EEFQFTIGTVF
+806 

>member
-1 MIFQNFYKAQ
+1 
-11 PQNMKNFVITLLALF
+11 MKKILLFCL
-26 SISSVAFEEFLITD
+26 AFLSFTAAAFDEFIITD

-65 MDQGKVS
+65 MNQGKVS
-72 EITRA
+72 EITKA
-77 LFSTAQFNDIQIAK
+77 LFSTAQFNDIQVGK
-91 DGSTLIISVLE
+91 DGNALLISVLE
-102 RPSISKIE
+102 RPSISAIE
-110 LEGNKALKSEDL
+110 LDGNKALKSEDL

-157 RYGAGVEIETTDMP
+157 RYGAGVEIETINKP
-171 RNTLDLKIIIDE
+171 RNTIELKIIIDE

-192 NIIGNTLF
+192 NIIGNEVF
-200 SDEELMTGF
+200 SDSDLMAGF
-209 ELKEGK
+209 ELQEGK

-220 SNKNKYSKEKL
+220 SNKDKYSKEKL
-231 EGDIEN
+231 KGDIEN
-237 LESFYLNRGYLK
+237 LESFYLDRGYLK

-256 VSVSKDKKDVYIT
+256 VSVSKDKKDVFIT
-269 LSVSEGIQYKVSDV
+269 LSISEGVQYTIDEV
-283 NVIGEM
+283 NIIGDM
-289 PIDEKIYSPIVNSQ
+289 PIDEKMYTPILD
-303 KGLIYS
+303 GLKDQIYS
-309 QAQITQIEEYFVN
+309 QAQITSIEEYLVN
-322 LLGNEGYT
+322 YLGNEGYT

-335 GNPEINEEDNS
+335 GNPEINVEENT
-346 VSLLF
+346 VSLIF

-410 NVETIPVPG
+410 SVETIPVPG

-437 VGGSIGYS
+437 IGGSIGYS

-457 NNYLGTGNRFI
+457 NNFLGTGNRFNLA
-468 FGINK
+468 INK
-473 SIYQESYNISFFDPY
+473 SVYQEAYNVSFFDPY

-496 GYSIYFRETDY
+496 GYSIYYRVTDY

-519 QGLGVQFGYPISD
+519 MGGGVQFGYPISD
-532 TQRIGL
+532 TTRIGL
-538 NLNFDNTDIDPGS
+538 NLNIDNTDIDPGS
-551 LPSREIADFLES
+551 LPSREIADFLAY

-572 AQAVWSRIT
+572 AQAVWSRMT

-586 FPTYGAS
+586 FPTYGSS
-593 TDVMLQATIPGSD
+593 TDLMLQVTIPGSD
-606 LTYYKANIR
+606 LSYFKVDLK

-621 IGFANLVFGFDGELG
+621 LGLANLVFGFNGELG
-636 YIGAYGDTKKTPF
+636 YIGTYGDTEKTPF

-658 KSIRGFESNTLGP
+658 RSIRGFESNTLGP
-671 RVTPSPCYNFDP
+671 RVTPAPCYEFN
-683 ATEECPLII
+683 AKTGECPLII

-705 NPYLYQQRRNPIGGN
+705 NPYGYQQLRDPIGGN
-720 FLIEGSLQLIF
+720 FLVEGSMQLIF
-731 KLPIIEDQ
+731 KLPMIEDQ

-753 FSTDCQDYQINCYDA
+753 FSTDCQPYQINCYEA
-768 SIDEL
+768 SFDEMK
-773 RYSVG
+773 YSVG

-798 NNGIYDKT
+798 NDGIYDRT

>member
-1 MIFQNFYKAQ
+1 M
-11 PQNMKNFVITLLALF
+11 L
-26 SISSVAFEEFLITD
+26 ISFTAAAFDEFLITD

-51 GSIFTAIPVSVGDK
+51 GSIFTSIPVSVGDK
-65 MDQGKVS
+65 MNQGKVS

-91 DGSTLIISVLE
+91 DGNALIISVAE
-102 RPSISKIE
+102 RPSISAIE

-122 LKGLEGAGIAEGQVY
+122 LKGLDGAGISEGQVY

-146 SELVRQ
+146 SELIRQ

-157 RYGAGVEIETTDMP
+157 RYGAGVEIETIDKP
-171 RNTLDLKIIIDE
+171 RNTIELKIIIDE

-192 NIIGNTLF
+192 RIIGNKLF
-200 SDEELMTGF
+200 SDEDLMAGF
-209 ELKEGK
+209 ELKEGT

-231 EGDIEN
+231 KGDIEN
-237 LESFYLNRGYLK
+237 LESFYLDRGYLK

-256 VSVSKDKKDVYIT
+256 VSVSKDKEDVFIT
-269 LSVSEGIQYKVSDV
+269 LSISEGEQYKIDDV
-283 NVIGEM
+283 TVIGEM
-289 PIDEKIYSPIVNSQ
+289 PLDELLYSPIVENLKDQ
-303 KGLIYS
+303 IYS
-309 QAQITQIEEYFVN
+309 QAQITSIEEYFVN

-335 GNPEINEEDNS
+335 GNPDINREKDK
-346 VSLLF
+346 VSLIF

-356 NRTYARKILFSGN
+356 SRTYARKILFSGN

-410 NVETIPVPG
+410 EVETLPVPG
-419 TEDQVDIEFTV
+419 TEDQVDIQFTV

-437 VGGSIGYS
+437 IGGSIGYS

-457 NNYLGTGNRFI
+457 NNYLGTGNRFNL
-468 FGINK
+468 GINK
-473 SIYQESYNISFFDPY
+473 SVYQESYNISFFDPY
-488 FTMDGVSR
+488 FTIDGVSR
-496 GYSIYFRETDY
+496 GYSVYYRVTDY

-519 QGLGVQFGYPISD
+519 MGTGVQFGYPISD

-551 LPSREIADFLES
+551 LPSREIADFLAS
-563 EGTVFDVLK
+563 EGTVFDVFK

-586 FPTYGAS
+586 FPTYGSS
-593 TDVMLQATIPGSD
+593 TDIMLQVTVPGSD
-606 LTYYKANIR
+606 LTYFKTNIK

-621 IGFANLVFGFDGELG
+621 LGFANLVFGFDGELG
-636 YIGAYGDTKKTPF
+636 YIGTYGDTKKTPF

-658 KSIRGFESNTLGP
+658 RSIRGFESNTLGP
-671 RVTPSPCYNFDP
+671 RVTPAPCYEFNP
-683 ATEECPLII
+683 VTEECPLII

-698 TPDSIAQ
+698 VPDSIGQ
-705 NPYLYQQRRNPIGGN
+705 NPYAYQQLRDPIGGN
-720 FLIEGSLQLIF
+720 FLVEASLQLIF
-731 KLPIIEDQ
+731 KLPMVEDQ

-753 FSTDCQDYQINCYDA
+753 FSTDCQLYQLNCYEA
-768 SIDEL
+768 SFDEL
-773 RYSVG
+773 KYSLG

-798 NNGIYDKT
+798 NDGIYDRT

>member
-1 MIFQNFYKAQ
+1 MTFLNFYNPA
-11 PQNMKNFVITLLALF
+11 MKKLFLCFIALF
-26 SISSVAFEEFLITD
+26 SFAVSAFDEFLITD

-65 MDQGKVS
+65 MNEGKVS

-77 LFSTAQFNDIQIAK
+77 LFSTAQFNDIQIGK
-91 DGSTLIISVLE
+91 DGNALIISVAE
-102 RPSISKIE
+102 RPSISSIE
-110 LEGNKALKSEDL
+110 LDGNKALKSEDL
-122 LKGLEGAGIAEGQVY
+122 LQGLEGAGISEGQVY

-146 SELVRQ
+146 SELIRQ

-157 RYGAGVEIETTDMP
+157 RYGAGVEIETIDKP
-171 RNTLDLKIIIDE
+171 RNTIELKIIIDE

-192 NIIGNTLF
+192 NIIGNELF
-200 SDEELMTGF
+200 SDDDLMRGF

-220 SNKNKYSKEKL
+220 SNKDKYSKEKL
-231 EGDIEN
+231 KGDIEN
-237 LESFYLNRGYLK
+237 LESFYLDRGYLK

-256 VSVSKDKKDVYIT
+256 VSVSKDKQDVFIT
-269 LSVSEGIQYKVSDV
+269 LSISEGEQYK
-283 NVIGEM
+283 
-289 PIDEKIYSPIVNSQ
+289 IDEVNIIGDVPLDEAIYNPILDNLKDQ
-303 KGLIYS
+303 IYS
-309 QAQITQIEEYFVN
+309 QAQITSIEEYLVN
-322 LLGNEGYT
+322 FLGNEGYT

-335 GNPEINEEDNS
+335 GNPDMSEEANK
-346 VSLLF
+346 VSLIF

-384 EGAWASDNLIEGSKV
+384 EGAWASDNLIEGSKM

-437 VGGSIGYS
+437 IGGSIGYS

-457 NNYLGTGNRFI
+457 NNFLGTGNRFNLA
-468 FGINK
+468 INK
-473 SIYQESYNISFFDPY
+473 SVYQEAYNISFFDPY

-496 GYSIYFRETDY
+496 GYSVYYRVTDY

-519 QGLGVQFGYPISD
+519 MGGGVQFGYPISD
-532 TQRIGL
+532 TTRIGL

-551 LPSREIADFLES
+551 LPSREIADFLAS
-563 EGTVFDVLK
+563 EGTVFDVFK
-572 AQAVWSRIT
+572 AQAVWSRMT

-586 FPTYGAS
+586 FPTYGSS
-593 TDVMLQATIPGSD
+593 TDVMLQVTVPGSD
-606 LTYYKANIR
+606 LTYFKTDIK

-621 IGFANLVFGFDGELG
+621 LGFANLVFGFDGELG
-636 YIGAYGDTKKTPF
+636 YIGTYGDTKKTPF

-658 KSIRGFESNTLGP
+658 RSIRGFESNTLGP
-671 RVTPSPCYNFDP
+671 RVTPAPCYEFN
-683 ATEECPLII
+683 AKTGECPLII

-698 TPDSIAQ
+698 IPDSIAQ
-705 NPYLYQQRRNPIGGN
+705 NPYGYQQVRDPIGGN
-720 FLIEGSLQLIF
+720 LLVEGSLQLIF
-731 KLPIIEDQ
+731 KLPMVEDQ

-746 FLDFGNV
+746 FVDFGNV
-753 FSTDCQDYQINCYDA
+753 FSTDCQSYQLNCYEP

-773 RYSVG
+773 KYSIG

-798 NNGIYDKT
+798 NDGIYDRT

>member
-1 MIFQNFYKAQ
+1 
-11 PQNMKNFVITLLALF
+11 MKKLILLCMAFVSFATT
-26 SISSVAFEEFLITD
+26 AFDEFLITD

-51 GSIFTAIPVSVGDK
+51 GSIFTAIPVNVGDK
-65 MDQGKVS
+65 MNQGKVS
-72 EITRA
+72 EITKA
-77 LFSTAQFNDIQIAK
+77 LFSTAQFNDIQVGK
-91 DGSTLIISVLE
+91 DGNALIISVLE
-102 RPSISKIE
+102 RPSISSIE
-110 LEGNKALKSEDL
+110 LDGNKALKSEDL
-122 LKGLEGAGIAEGQVY
+122 LQGLEGAGIAEGQVY

-157 RYGAGVEIETTDMP
+157 RYGAGVEIETINKP
-171 RNTLDLKIIIDE
+171 RNTIELKIIIDE

-192 NIIGNTLF
+192 NIIGNEIF
-200 SDEELMTGF
+200 SDSDLMEGF
-209 ELKEGK
+209 ELQEGK

-220 SNKNKYSKEKL
+220 SNKDKYSKEKL
-231 EGDIEN
+231 KGDIEN

-256 VSVSKDKKDVYIT
+256 VSVSKDKKDVFIT
-269 LSVSEGIQYKVSDV
+269 LSISEGEQYTVDQV

-289 PIDEKIYSPIVNSQ
+289 PIDEKLYTPILD
-303 KGLIYS
+303 GLKNQIYS
-309 QAQITQIEEYFVN
+309 QAQITSIEEYLVN
-322 LLGNEGYT
+322 YLGNEGYT

-335 GNPEINEEDNS
+335 GNPEIRADDNK
-346 VSLLF
+346 VSLIF

-410 NVETIPVPG
+410 AVETIPVPG

-437 VGGSIGYS
+437 IGGSIGYS

-457 NNYLGTGNRFI
+457 NNFLGTGNRFNLA
-468 FGINK
+468 INK
-473 SIYQESYNISFFDPY
+473 SVYQEAYNVSFFDPY

-496 GYSIYFRETDY
+496 GYSIYYRVTDY

-519 QGLGVQFGYPISD
+519 MGGGVQFGYPITD
-532 TQRIGL
+532 TTRIGL
-538 NLNFDNTDIDPGS
+538 NLNIDNTDIDPGS
-551 LPSREIADFLES
+551 LPSREIADFLAS

-572 AQAVWSRIT
+572 AQAVWSRMT

-586 FPTYGAS
+586 FPTYGSS
-593 TDVMLQATIPGSD
+593 TDVMLQLTVPGSD
-606 LTYYKANIR
+606 LSYYKADIK

-621 IGFANLVFGFDGELG
+621 LGFANLVFGFNGELG
-636 YIGAYGDTKKTPF
+636 YIGTYGDTEKTPF

-658 KSIRGFESNTLGP
+658 RSIRGFESNTLGP
-671 RVTPSPCYNFDP
+671 RVTPAPCYEFD
-683 ATEECPLII
+683 AKTGECPLII

-698 TPDSIAQ
+698 IPDSIAQ
-705 NPYLYQQRRNPIGGN
+705 NPYGYQQLRDPIGGN

-731 KLPIIEDQ
+731 KLPMIEDQ

-746 FLDFGNV
+746 FVDFGNV
-753 FSTDCQDYQINCYDA
+753 FSTDCQSYQINCYEA
-768 SIDEL
+768 SFDEMK
-773 RYSVG
+773 YSVG

-798 NNGIYDKT
+798 NDGIYDRT

>member
-1 MIFQNFYKAQ
+1 MRKFFIYIF
-11 PQNMKNFVITLLALF
+11 VLF
-26 SISSVAFEEFLITD
+26 SFSASAFDEFLITD

-65 MDQGKVS
+65 MNQSKVS
-72 EITRA
+72 EISRA
-77 LFSTAQFNDIQIAK
+77 LFSTAQFNDIQIGK
-91 DGSTLIISVLE
+91 DGNALIISVVE
-102 RPSISKIE
+102 RPSISSIE

-137 KRSTLNGMK
+137 KRSTLEGMK

-157 RYGAGVEIETTDMP
+157 RYGASVEIETIDKP
-171 RNTLDLKIIIDE
+171 RNTIELKIIIDE
-183 GKSAKIKKV
+183 GQSAKIKKI
-192 NIIGNTLF
+192 NIIGNELF
-200 SDEELMTGF
+200 SDEDLMIDF

-220 SNKNKYSKEKL
+220 SNKDKYSKEKL

-237 LESFYLNRGYLK
+237 LESYYLDRGYLK
-249 FSIESSQ
+249 FSLESSQ
-256 VSVSKDKKDVYIT
+256 VSVSKDKKDVFIT
-269 LSVSEGIQYKVSDV
+269 LSISEGEQYSINEI

-289 PIDEKIYSPIVNSQ
+289 PLDEAIYTPIVESLKDQ
-303 KGLIYS
+303 IYS
-309 QAQITQIEEYFVN
+309 QAQITSIEEYFVN

-335 GNPEINEEDNS
+335 GNPEVSEDANN
-346 VSLLF
+346 VSLIF

-384 EGAWASDNLIEGSKV
+384 EGAWASDNLIENSKI

-410 NVETIPVPG
+410 EVETIPVPG
-419 TEDQVDIEFTV
+419 TEDQVDIEYTV

-437 VGGSIGYS
+437 IGGSIGYS
-445 DFGMNLGLNLSD
+445 DFGMNIGLNLAD
-457 NNYLGTGNRFI
+457 NNFLGTGNRFNL
-468 FGINK
+468 GVSK
-473 SIYQESYNISFFDPY
+473 SIYQEAYNISFFDPY

-507 GEYNVANYLTNS
+507 GEYNIANYLTNS
-519 QGLGVQFGYPISD
+519 MGAGVQFGYPISD
-532 TQRIGL
+532 TQRVGL
-538 NLNFDNTDIDPGS
+538 NVNFDNTDIDSGS
-551 LPSREIADFLES
+551 LPAREIADFLAS

-586 FPTYGAS
+586 FPTYGSS
-593 TDVMLQATIPGSD
+593 TDIMLQVTIPGSD
-606 LTYYKANIR
+606 LTYYKTNIR

-621 IGFANLVFGFDGELG
+621 LGFSNLVFGFDGEIG
-636 YIGAYGDTKKTPF
+636 YIGTYGDTKKTPF

-658 KSIRGFESNTLGP
+658 RSLRGFESNTLGP
-671 RVTPSPCYNFDP
+671 RVTPSPCYEFDP
-683 ATEECPLII
+683 VTEECPLII

-698 TPDSIAQ
+698 IPDAIAQ
-705 NPYLYQQRRNPIGGN
+705 NPYAFQQIRDPIGGN
-720 FLIEGSLQLIF
+720 LLIEGSLQLIF
-731 KLPIIEDQ
+731 NLPMVEDQ

-753 FSTDCQDYQINCYDA
+753 FSTDCQSYQLNCFEA
-768 SIDEL
+768 SLDEL

-778 VGVTWITGFGPMSF
+778 LGVTWITGFGPMSF

-798 NNGIYDKT
+798 NDGIYDRT

>member
-1 MIFQNFYKAQ
+1 MAAS
-11 PQNMKNFVITLLALF
+11 LSA
-26 SISSVAFEEFLITD
+26 SAFEDFLITD
-40 IRIVGLQRVSI
+40 IRIIGLQRVSI
-51 GSIFTAIPVSVGDK
+51 GSIFTAIPVSVGDTMNK
-65 MDQGKVS
+65 EKISD
-72 EITRA
+72 ITRA
-77 LFSTAQFNDIQIAK
+77 LFSTGQFNDIQIAK
-91 DGSTLIISVLE
+91 DGNALILSVLE
-102 RPSISKIE
+102 RPSVALIE

-122 LKGLEGAGIAEGQVY
+122 LKGLEGAGISQGQVY

-152 YASQG
+152 YSSQG
-157 RYGAGVEIETTDMP
+157 RYGAGVEVETTAMP
-171 RNTLDLKIIIDE
+171 RNTINLKIIIDE
-183 GKSAKIKKV
+183 GESASIKKV
-192 NIIGNTLF
+192 NIIGNEIF
-200 SDEELMTGF
+200 SDDDLKQGF

-215 WYSFL
+215 WYAFL
-220 SNKNKYSKEKL
+220 SNNDKYSREKL

-237 LESFYLNRGYLK
+237 LESYYLDRGYLK

-256 VSVSKDKKDVYIT
+256 VSISKNKEDVFIT
-269 LSVSEGIQYKVSDV
+269 LSLSEGVQYKINDV

-289 PIDEKIYSPIVNSQ
+289 PLNEDMYLPIMESQ
-303 KGLIYS
+303 KDQIYS
-309 QAQITQIEEYFVN
+309 QAQITQIEEYLVN

-335 GNPEINEEDNS
+335 GNPEINEEDQT
-346 VSLLF
+346 VALLF
-351 LVQPG
+351 VVQPG
-356 NRTYARKILFSGN
+356 NRTYARKIQFSGN

-384 EGAWASDNLIEGSKV
+384 EGAWASDNLIEASKV

-410 NVETIPVPG
+410 AVETIPVAG
-419 TEDQVDIEFTV
+419 SEDQVDIEFSV

-457 NNYLGTGNRFI
+457 NNFLGSGNRFI
-468 FGINK
+468 LGINK
-473 SIYQESYNISFFDPY
+473 SIYQESYNVSFFDPY

-496 GYSIYFRETDY
+496 GYSLYFRETDY
-507 GEYNVANYLTNS
+507 GEFNVANYLTNS

-538 NLNFDNTDIDPGS
+538 NLNFDNTDIDPGT
-551 LPSREIADFLES
+551 LPSREISDFLAS
-563 EGTVFDVLK
+563 EGTIFDVLK

-586 FPTYGAS
+586 FPTYGSS

-606 LTYYKANIR
+606 LTYYKTNIR

-621 IGFANLVFGFDGELG
+621 IGFANLVFGFTGELG
-636 YIGAYGDTKKTPF
+636 YIDTYGDTKKTPF

-658 KSIRGFESNTLGP
+658 RSIRGFESNTLGP
-671 RVTPSPCYNFDP
+671 RVTPSPCYNFNP
-683 ATEECPLII
+683 ETEECPLLI
-692 DTDFDG
+692 DSDFDG
-698 TPDSIAQ
+698 TPDTIGQ
-705 NPYLYQQRRNPIGGN
+705 NPYLYQQARDPIGGN
-720 FLIEGSLQLIF
+720 FLVEGSLQIIF

-753 FSTDCQDYQINCYDA
+753 FSTDCQDYQINCYEP
-768 SIDEL
+768 SVDEL
-773 RYSVG
+773 RYSIG

-798 NNGIYDKT
+798 NDGPFDKT

>member
-1 MIFQNFYKAQ
+1 
-11 PQNMKNFVITLLALF
+11 MKKFFIYFFMAASLSA
-26 SISSVAFEEFLITD
+26 SAFEDFLITD
-40 IRIVGLQRVSI
+40 IRIIGLQRVSI
-51 GSIFTAIPVSVGDK
+51 GSIFTAIPVSVGDTMNK
-65 MDQGKVS
+65 EKISD
-72 EITRA
+72 ITRA
-77 LFSTAQFNDIQIAK
+77 LFSTGQFNDIQIAK
-91 DGSTLIISVLE
+91 DGNALILSVLE
-102 RPSISKIE
+102 RPSVALIE

-122 LKGLEGAGIAEGQVY
+122 LKGLEGAGISQGQVY

-152 YASQG
+152 YSSQG
-157 RYGAGVEIETTDMP
+157 RYGAGVEVETTAMP
-171 RNTLDLKIIIDE
+171 RNTINLKIIIDE
-183 GKSAKIKKV
+183 GESASIKKV
-192 NIIGNTLF
+192 NIIGNEIF
-200 SDEELMTGF
+200 SDDDLKQGF

-215 WYSFL
+215 WYAFL
-220 SNKNKYSKEKL
+220 SNNDKYSREKL

-237 LESFYLNRGYLK
+237 LESYYLDRGYLK

-256 VSVSKDKKDVYIT
+256 VSISKNKEDVFIT
-269 LSVSEGIQYKVSDV
+269 LSLSEGVQYKINDV
-283 NVIGEM
+283 NVIGDM
-289 PIDEKIYSPIVNSQ
+289 PLNEDMYLPIMESQ
-303 KGLIYS
+303 KDQIYS
-309 QAQITQIEEYFVN
+309 QAQITQIEEYLVN

-335 GNPEINEEDNS
+335 GNPEINEDDQT
-346 VSLLF
+346 VALLF
-351 LVQPG
+351 VVQPG
-356 NRTYARKILFSGN
+356 NRTYARKIQFSGN

-384 EGAWASDNLIEGSKV
+384 EGAWASDNLIEASKV

-410 NVETIPVPG
+410 AVETIPVAG
-419 TEDQVDIEFTV
+419 SEDQVDIEFSV

-457 NNYLGTGNRFI
+457 NNFLGSGNRFI
-468 FGINK
+468 LGINK
-473 SIYQESYNISFFDPY
+473 SIYQESYNVSFFDPY

-496 GYSIYFRETDY
+496 GYSLYFRETDY
-507 GEYNVANYLTNS
+507 GEFNVANYLTNS

-551 LPSREIADFLES
+551 LPSREISDFLAS
-563 EGTVFDVLK
+563 EGTIFDVLK

-586 FPTYGAS
+586 FPTYGSS

-606 LTYYKANIR
+606 LTYYKTNIR

-621 IGFANLVFGFDGELG
+621 IGFANLVFGFTGELG
-636 YIGAYGDTKKTPF
+636 YIDTYGDTKKTPF

-658 KSIRGFESNTLGP
+658 RSIRGFESNTLGP
-671 RVTPSPCYNFDP
+671 RVTPSPCYNFNP
-683 ATEECPLII
+683 ETEECPLLI
-692 DTDFDG
+692 DSDFDG
-698 TPDSIAQ
+698 TPDTIGQ
-705 NPYLYQQRRNPIGGN
+705 NPYLYQQARDPIGGN
-720 FLIEGSLQLIF
+720 FLVEGSLQIIF

-753 FSTDCQDYQINCYDA
+753 FSTDCQDYQINCYEP
-768 SIDEL
+768 SVDEL
-773 RYSVG
+773 RYSIG

-798 NNGIYDKT
+798 NDGPFDKT

>member
-1 MIFQNFYKAQ
+1 MA
-11 PQNMKNFVITLLALF
+11 
-26 SISSVAFEEFLITD
+26 VAFDEFIITD

-65 MDQGKVS
+65 MNQGKVS
-72 EITRA
+72 EITKA
-77 LFSTAQFNDIQIAK
+77 LFSTAQFNDIQVGK
-91 DGSTLIISVLE
+91 DGNALLISVLE
-102 RPSISKIE
+102 RPSISAIE
-110 LEGNKALKSEDL
+110 LDGNKALKSEDL

-157 RYGAGVEIETTDMP
+157 RYGAGVEIETINKP
-171 RNTLDLKIIIDE
+171 RNTIELKIIIDE

-192 NIIGNTLF
+192 NIIGNEVF
-200 SDEELMTGF
+200 SDSDLMAGF
-209 ELKEGK
+209 ELQEGK

-220 SNKNKYSKEKL
+220 SNKHKYSKEKL
-231 EGDIEN
+231 KGDIEN
-237 LESFYLNRGYLK
+237 LESFYLDRGYLK

-256 VSVSKDKKDVYIT
+256 VSVSKDKKDVFIT
-269 LSVSEGIQYKVSDV
+269 LSISEGVQYTIDAV

-289 PIDEKIYSPIVNSQ
+289 PIEEKMYTPILD
-303 KGLIYS
+303 GLKDQIYS
-309 QAQITQIEEYFVN
+309 QAQITSIEEYLVN
-322 LLGNEGYT
+322 YLGNEGYT

-335 GNPEINEEDNS
+335 GNPEINVEENT
-346 VSLLF
+346 VSLIF

-410 NVETIPVPG
+410 SVETIPVPG

-437 VGGSIGYS
+437 IGGSIGYS

-457 NNYLGTGNRFI
+457 NNFLGTGNRFNLA
-468 FGINK
+468 INK
-473 SIYQESYNISFFDPY
+473 SVYQEAYNISFFDPY

-496 GYSIYFRETDY
+496 GYSVYYRVTDY

-519 QGLGVQFGYPISD
+519 MGGGVQFGYPISD
-532 TQRIGL
+532 TTRIGL
-538 NLNFDNTDIDPGS
+538 NLNIDNTDIDPGS
-551 LPSREIADFLES
+551 LPSREIADFLAS

-572 AQAVWSRIT
+572 AQAVWSRMT

-586 FPTYGAS
+586 FPTYGSS
-593 TDVMLQATIPGSD
+593 TDVMLQVTIPGSD
-606 LTYYKANIR
+606 LSYFKVDLK

-621 IGFANLVFGFDGELG
+621 LGFANLVVGFNGELG
-636 YIGAYGDTKKTPF
+636 YIGTYGDTEKTPF

-658 KSIRGFESNTLGP
+658 RSIRGFESNTLGP
-671 RVTPSPCYNFDP
+671 RVTPAPCYEFN
-683 ATEECPLII
+683 AKTGECPLII

-698 TPDSIAQ
+698 TPDAIAQ
-705 NPYLYQQRRNPIGGN
+705 NPYGYQQLRDPIGGN
-720 FLIEGSLQLIF
+720 FLVEGSMQMIF
-731 KLPIIEDQ
+731 KLPMIEDQ

-753 FSTDCQDYQINCYDA
+753 FSTDCQPYQINCYEA
-768 SIDEL
+768 SFDEMK
-773 RYSVG
+773 YSVG

-798 NNGIYDKT
+798 NDGIYDRT

>member
-1 MIFQNFYKAQ
+1 
-11 PQNMKNFVITLLALF
+11 MKKLFLCFLAFF
-26 SISSVAFEEFLITD
+26 SFAVNAFDEFLITD

-65 MDQGKVS
+65 MNEGKVS

-77 LFSTAQFNDIQIAK
+77 LFSTAQFNDIQIGK
-91 DGSTLIISVLE
+91 DGNALIISVAE
-102 RPSISKIE
+102 RPSISSIE

-122 LKGLEGAGIAEGQVY
+122 LQGLEGAGISEGQVY

-146 SELVRQ
+146 SELIRQ

-157 RYGAGVEIETTDMP
+157 RYGAGVEIETIDKP
-171 RNTLDLKIIIDE
+171 RNTIELKIIIDE

-192 NIIGNTLF
+192 NIIGNELF
-200 SDEELMTGF
+200 SDDDLMRGF

-220 SNKNKYSKEKL
+220 SNKDKYSKEKL
-231 EGDIEN
+231 KGDIEN
-237 LESFYLNRGYLK
+237 LESFYLDRGYLK

-256 VSVSKDKKDVYIT
+256 VSVSKDKQDVFIT
-269 LSVSEGIQYKVSDV
+269 LSISEGEQYK
-283 NVIGEM
+283 
-289 PIDEKIYSPIVNSQ
+289 IDEVNIIGDVPLDEAIYNPILDNLKDQ
-303 KGLIYS
+303 IYS
-309 QAQITQIEEYFVN
+309 QAQITSIEEYLVN
-322 LLGNEGYT
+322 FLGNEGYT

-335 GNPEINEEDNS
+335 GNPDMSEEANK
-346 VSLLF
+346 VSLIF

-384 EGAWASDNLIEGSKV
+384 EGAWASDNLIEGSKM

-437 VGGSIGYS
+437 IGGSIGYS

-457 NNYLGTGNRFI
+457 NNYLGSGNRFNLA
-468 FGINK
+468 INK
-473 SIYQESYNISFFDPY
+473 SVYQEAYNISFFDPY

-496 GYSIYFRETDY
+496 GYSLYYRVTDY

-519 QGLGVQFGYPISD
+519 MGGGVQFGYPISD
-532 TQRIGL
+532 TTRIGL

-551 LPSREIADFLES
+551 LPSREIADFLAS
-563 EGTVFDVLK
+563 EGTVFDVFK
-572 AQAVWSRIT
+572 AQAVWSKMT

-586 FPTYGAS
+586 FPTYGSS
-593 TDVMLQATIPGSD
+593 TDVMLQVTIPGSD
-606 LTYYKANIR
+606 LTYFKTDIK

-621 IGFANLVFGFDGELG
+621 LGFANLVFGFDGELG
-636 YIGAYGDTKKTPF
+636 YIGTYGDTKKTPF

-658 KSIRGFESNTLGP
+658 RSIRGFESNTLGP
-671 RVTPSPCYNFDP
+671 RVTPAPCYEFD
-683 ATEECPLII
+683 AKTGECPLII

-698 TPDSIAQ
+698 IPDSIAQ
-705 NPYLYQQRRNPIGGN
+705 NPYGYQQVRDPIGGN
-720 FLIEGSLQLIF
+720 LLVEGSLQLIF
-731 KLPIIEDQ
+731 KLPMVEDQ

-746 FLDFGNV
+746 FVDFGNV
-753 FSTDCQDYQINCYDA
+753 FSTDCQSYQLNCYEP

-773 RYSVG
+773 KYSIG

-798 NNGIYDKT
+798 NDGIYDRT

>member
-1 MIFQNFYKAQ
+1 M
-11 PQNMKNFVITLLALF
+11 
-26 SISSVAFEEFLITD
+26 AFAFDEFIITD
-40 IRIVGLQRVSI
+40 IKIVGLQRVSI

-65 MDQGKVS
+65 MNQGKVS
-72 EITRA
+72 EITKA
-77 LFSTAQFNDIQIAK
+77 LFSTAQFNDIQVGK
-91 DGSTLIISVLE
+91 DGNALLISVLE
-102 RPSISKIE
+102 RPSISAIE
-110 LEGNKALKSEDL
+110 LDGNKALKSEDL
-122 LKGLEGAGIAEGQVY
+122 LKGLEGAGIAEGEVY

-157 RYGAGVEIETTDMP
+157 RYGAGVEIETINKP
-171 RNTLDLKIIIDE
+171 RNTIELKIIIDE

-192 NIIGNTLF
+192 NIIGNEVF
-200 SDEELMTGF
+200 SDSDLMAGF
-209 ELKEGK
+209 ELQEGK

-220 SNKNKYSKEKL
+220 SNKDKYSKEKL
-231 EGDIEN
+231 KGDIEN
-237 LESFYLNRGYLK
+237 LESFYLDRGYLK

-256 VSVSKDKKDVYIT
+256 VSVSKDKKDVFIT
-269 LSVSEGIQYKVSDV
+269 LSISEGVQYTIDAV
-283 NVIGEM
+283 NIIGEM
-289 PIDEKIYSPIVNSQ
+289 PIEEKMYTPILD
-303 KGLIYS
+303 GLKDQIYS
-309 QAQITQIEEYFVN
+309 QAQITSIEEYLVN
-322 LLGNEGYT
+322 YLGNEGYT

-335 GNPEINEEDNS
+335 GNPEINVEENT
-346 VSLLF
+346 VSLIF

-410 NVETIPVPG
+410 SVETIPVPG

-437 VGGSIGYS
+437 IGGSIGYS

-457 NNYLGTGNRFI
+457 NNFLGTGNRFNLA
-468 FGINK
+468 INK
-473 SIYQESYNISFFDPY
+473 SVYQEAYNISFFDPY

-496 GYSIYFRETDY
+496 GYSVYYRVTDY

-519 QGLGVQFGYPISD
+519 MGGGVQFGYPISD
-532 TQRIGL
+532 TTRIGL
-538 NLNFDNTDIDPGS
+538 NLNIDNTDIDPGS
-551 LPSREIADFLES
+551 LPSREIADFLAS

-572 AQAVWSRIT
+572 AQAVWSRMT

-586 FPTYGAS
+586 FPTYGSS
-593 TDVMLQATIPGSD
+593 TDVMLQVTIPGSD
-606 LTYYKANIR
+606 LSYFKVDLK

-621 IGFANLVFGFDGELG
+621 LGFANLVFGFNGELG
-636 YIGAYGDTKKTPF
+636 YIGTYGDTEKTPF

-658 KSIRGFESNTLGP
+658 RSIRGFESNTLGP
-671 RVTPSPCYNFDP
+671 RVTPAPCYEFN
-683 ATEECPLII
+683 AKTGECPLII

-698 TPDSIAQ
+698 TPDAIAQ
-705 NPYLYQQRRNPIGGN
+705 NPYGYQQLRDPIGGN
-720 FLIEGSLQLIF
+720 FLVEGSMQMIF
-731 KLPIIEDQ
+731 KLPMIEDQ

-753 FSTDCQDYQINCYDA
+753 FSTDCQPYQINCYEA
-768 SIDEL
+768 SFDEMK
-773 RYSVG
+773 YSVG

-798 NNGIYDKT
+798 NDGIYDRT

>member
-1 MIFQNFYKAQ
+1 MKKFAIF
-11 PQNMKNFVITLLALF
+11 F
-26 SISSVAFEEFLITD
+26 SIFVSLAVSAFDDFLITD
-40 IRIVGLQRVSI
+40 IRIIGLQRVSI
-51 GSIFTAIPVSVGDK
+51 GSIFTAIPVSVGDTMTK
-65 MDQGKVS
+65 EKISD
-72 EITRA
+72 ITRA
-77 LFSTAQFNDIQIAK
+77 LFSTGQFNDIQIAK
-91 DGSTLIISVLE
+91 DGNALILSVLE
-102 RPSISKIE
+102 RPSVALIE

-122 LKGLEGAGIAEGQVY
+122 LKGLEGAGISQGQVY

-152 YASQG
+152 YSSQG
-157 RYGAGVEIETTDMP
+157 RYGAGVEVETTPMP
-171 RNTLDLKIIIDE
+171 RNTINLKIVIDE
-183 GKSAKIKKV
+183 GESAAIKKV
-192 NIIGNTLF
+192 NIIGNEIF
-200 SDEELMTGF
+200 SDDELMEGF

-215 WYSFL
+215 WYAFL
-220 SNKNKYSKEKL
+220 SNKDKYSREKL

-237 LESFYLNRGYLK
+237 LESYYLDRGYLK

-256 VSVSKDKKDVYIT
+256 VSISKNKEDVFIT
-269 LSVSEGIQYKVSDV
+269 LSISEGAQYKIDDV
-283 NVIGEM
+283 NVIGDMPLNEEM
-289 PIDEKIYSPIVNSQ
+289 YLPIMESQ
-303 KGLIYS
+303 KDLIYS
-309 QAQITQIEEYFVN
+309 QAQITQIEEYLVN

-330 FAEVT
+330 FAEVS
-335 GNPEINEEDNS
+335 GNPEINEDDQT
-346 VSLLF
+346 VALLF
-351 LVQPG
+351 VIQPG
-356 NRTYARKILFSGN
+356 NRTYARKIQFSGN

-384 EGAWASDNLIEGSKV
+384 EGAWASDNLIEASKV

-410 NVETIPVPG
+410 NVETIPVAG
-419 TEDQVDIEFTV
+419 SEDQVDIEFSV

-457 NNYLGTGNRFI
+457 NNFLGTGNRFI
-468 FGINK
+468 LGINK
-473 SIYQESYNISFFDPY
+473 SIYQESYNVSFFDPY

-496 GYSIYFRETDY
+496 GYSLYFRETDY
-507 GEYNVANYLTNS
+507 GEFNVANYLTNS
-519 QGLGVQFGYPISD
+519 QGAGVQFGYPISD

-538 NLNFDNTDIDPGS
+538 NLNFDNTDIDAGS
-551 LPSREIADFLES
+551 LPSREISDFLTS
-563 EGTVFDVLK
+563 EGTIFDVLK

-586 FPTYGAS
+586 FPTYGSS

-606 LTYYKANIR
+606 LTYYKTNIR

-621 IGFANLVFGFDGELG
+621 IGFANLVFGFTGELG
-636 YIGAYGDTKKTPF
+636 YIDTYGDTKKTPF

-658 KSIRGFESNTLGP
+658 RSIRGFESNTLGP
-671 RVTPSPCYNFDP
+671 RVTPSPCYNFNP
-683 ATEECPLII
+683 VTEECPLLI

-698 TPDSIAQ
+698 TPDSIGQ
-705 NPYLYQQRRNPIGGN
+705 NPYVYQQARDPIGGN
-720 FLIEGSLQLIF
+720 FLVEGSLQLIF

-753 FSTDCQDYQINCYDA
+753 FSTDCQDYQINCFEP
-768 SIDEL
+768 SVDEL
-773 RYSVG
+773 RYSIG

-798 NNGIYDKT
+798 NDGPFDKT

>member
-1 MIFQNFYKAQ
+1 
-11 PQNMKNFVITLLALF
+11 MKKIALYTLAF
-26 SISSVAFEEFLITD
+26 ISLSTSAFDEFLITD
-40 IRIVGLQRVSI
+40 IRIIGLQRVSI

-65 MDQGKVS
+65 MSQAKAR
-72 EITRA
+72 EISKA
-77 LFSTAQFNDIQIAK
+77 LFATAQFNDIQIAK
-91 DGSTLIISVLE
+91 DGNALIISLLE
-102 RPSISKIE
+102 RPSISSIE

-152 YASQG
+152 YSSQG
-157 RYGAGVEIETTDMP
+157 RYGASVNIETEDRP
-171 RNTLDLKIIIDE
+171 RNTLALKIIIDE

-192 NIIGNTLF
+192 NIIGNNLF
-200 SDEELMTGF
+200 TDEELMTGF
-209 ELKEGK
+209 ELQEGK
-215 WYSFL
+215 WYAFL
-220 SNKNKYSKEKL
+220 SNKDKYSKEKL

-237 LESFYLNRGYLK
+237 LESFYLDRGYLK

-256 VSVSKDKKDVYIT
+256 VSVSKNKEDVFIT
-269 LSVSEGIQYKVSDV
+269 LSISEGDQYKIDDVS
-283 NVIGEM
+283 VIGEM
-289 PIDEKIYSPIVNSQ
+289 PLDEALYNPIVESQ
-303 KGLIYS
+303 KNKIYS

-330 FAEVT
+330 FAEVS
-335 GNPEINEEDNS
+335 GNPEINQENKT

-356 NRTYARKILFSGN
+356 NRTYARKILFAGN

-445 DFGMNLGLNLSD
+445 DFGMNIGLNLSD
-457 NNYLGTGNRFI
+457 NNYLGSGNRFI

-507 GEYNVANYLTNS
+507 GEYNIANYLTNS

-538 NLNFDNTDIDPGS
+538 NVNFDNTDIDSGS
-551 LPSREIADFLES
+551 LPSREISDFLSS
-563 EGTVFDVLK
+563 EGNVFDVLK
-572 AQAVWSRIT
+572 AQAVWSRVT

-586 FPTYGAS
+586 FPTYGSS
-593 TDVMLQATIPGSD
+593 TDVMLQVTVPGSD
-606 LTYYKANIR
+606 LTYYKTNLR

-621 IGFANLVFGFDGELG
+621 LGFSNLVFGFDGELG
-636 YIGAYGDTKKTPF
+636 YIGAYGDTEKTPF

-658 KSIRGFESNTLGP
+658 RSIRGFESNTLGP
-671 RVTPSPCYNFDP
+671 RVTPSPCYDFDP
-683 ATEECPLII
+683 VTEECPLIV
-692 DTDFDG
+692 DSDFDG

-705 NPYLYQQRRNPIGGN
+705 NPYLYQQRRDPIGGN
-720 FLIEGSLQLIF
+720 LLIEGSLQLIF
-731 KLPIIEDQ
+731 KLPMIEDQ

-753 FSTDCQDYQINCYDA
+753 FSTDCQDYQINCFEP
-768 SIDEL
+768 SVDEL
-773 RYSVG
+773 RYSIG

-798 NNGIYDKT
+798 NDGIYDRT

>member
-1 MIFQNFYKAQ
+1 M
-11 PQNMKNFVITLLALF
+11 
-26 SISSVAFEEFLITD
+26 ITD

-65 MDQGKVS
+65 MNEGKVS

-77 LFSTAQFNDIQIAK
+77 LFSTAQFNDIQIGK
-91 DGSTLIISVLE
+91 DGNALIISVAE
-102 RPSISKIE
+102 RPSISSIE

-122 LKGLEGAGIAEGQVY
+122 LQGLDGAGISEGQVY

-146 SELVRQ
+146 SELIRQ

-157 RYGAGVEIETTDMP
+157 RYGAGVEIETIDKP
-171 RNTLDLKIIIDE
+171 RNTIELKIIIDE

-192 NIIGNTLF
+192 NIIGNELF
-200 SDEELMTGF
+200 TDADLMTGF
-209 ELKEGK
+209 ELQEGK

-220 SNKNKYSKEKL
+220 SNKDKYSKEKL

-237 LESFYLNRGYLK
+237 LESFYLDRGYLK

-256 VSVSKDKKDVYIT
+256 VSVSKDKQDVFIT
-269 LSVSEGIQYKVSDV
+269 LSIREGEQYK
-283 NVIGEM
+283 
-289 PIDEKIYSPIVNSQ
+289 IDEVNIIGDVPLDEGMYNPILE
-303 KGLIYS
+303 GLKDQIYS
-309 QAQITQIEEYFVN
+309 QAQITSIEEYLVN
-322 LLGNEGYT
+322 FLGNEGYT

-335 GNPEINEEDNS
+335 GNPEMSEEANK
-346 VSLLF
+346 VSLIF

-384 EGAWASDNLIEGSKV
+384 EGAWASDNLIEGSKL

-437 VGGSIGYS
+437 IGGSIGYS

-457 NNYLGTGNRFI
+457 NNFLGTGNRFNLA
-468 FGINK
+468 INK
-473 SIYQESYNISFFDPY
+473 SVYQEAYNISFFDPY

-496 GYSIYFRETDY
+496 GYSVYYRVTDY

-519 QGLGVQFGYPISD
+519 MGGGVQFGYPISD
-532 TQRIGL
+532 ITRIGL

-551 LPSREIADFLES
+551 LPSREIADFLAS
-563 EGTVFDVLK
+563 EGTVFDVFK
-572 AQAVWSRIT
+572 AQAVWSKMT

-586 FPTYGAS
+586 FPTYGSS
-593 TDVMLQATIPGSD
+593 TDVMLQVTVPGSD
-606 LTYYKANIR
+606 LTYFKTNIK

-621 IGFANLVFGFDGELG
+621 LGFANLVFGFDGELG
-636 YIGAYGDTKKTPF
+636 YLGAYGDTEKTPF

-658 KSIRGFESNTLGP
+658 RSIRGFESNTLGP
-671 RVTPSPCYNFDP
+671 RVTPAPCYEFD
-683 ATEECPLII
+683 AKTGECPLIV

-698 TPDSIAQ
+698 IPDSIAQ
-705 NPYLYQQRRNPIGGN
+705 NPYGYQQIRDPIGGN
-720 FLIEGSLQLIF
+720 FLVEGSLQLIF
-731 KLPIIEDQ
+731 KLPMVEDQ

-746 FLDFGNV
+746 FVDFGNV
-753 FSTDCQDYQINCYDA
+753 FSTDCQEYQLNCYEP
-768 SIDEL
+768 SVDEL
-773 RYSVG
+773 KYSVG

-798 NNGIYDKT
+798 NDGIYDRT

>member
-1 MIFQNFYKAQ
+1 MKKFAIF
-11 PQNMKNFVITLLALF
+11 F
-26 SISSVAFEEFLITD
+26 SIFVSLAVSAFDDFLITD
-40 IRIVGLQRVSI
+40 IRIIGLQRVSI
-51 GSIFTAIPVSVGDK
+51 GSIFTAIPVSVGDTMTK
-65 MDQGKVS
+65 EKISD
-72 EITRA
+72 ITRA
-77 LFSTAQFNDIQIAK
+77 LFSTGQFNDIQIAK
-91 DGSTLIISVLE
+91 DGNALILSVLE
-102 RPSISKIE
+102 RPSVALIE

-122 LKGLEGAGIAEGQVY
+122 LKGLEGAGISQGQVY

-152 YASQG
+152 YSSQG
-157 RYGAGVEIETTDMP
+157 RYGAGVEVETTPMP
-171 RNTLDLKIIIDE
+171 RNTINLKIIIDE
-183 GKSAKIKKV
+183 GESAAIKKV
-192 NIIGNTLF
+192 NIIGNEIF
-200 SDEELMTGF
+200 SDDELMEGF

-215 WYSFL
+215 WYAFL
-220 SNKNKYSKEKL
+220 SNKDKYSREKL

-237 LESFYLNRGYLK
+237 LESYYLDRGYLK

-256 VSVSKDKKDVYIT
+256 VSISKNKEDVFIT
-269 LSVSEGIQYKVSDV
+269 LSISEGAQYKIDDV
-283 NVIGEM
+283 NVIGDMPLNEEM
-289 PIDEKIYSPIVNSQ
+289 YLPIMESQ
-303 KGLIYS
+303 KDLIYS
-309 QAQITQIEEYFVN
+309 QAQITQIEEYLVN

-330 FAEVT
+330 FAEVS
-335 GNPEINEEDNS
+335 GNPEINEDDQT
-346 VSLLF
+346 VALLF
-351 LVQPG
+351 VIQPG
-356 NRTYARKILFSGN
+356 NRTYARKIQFSGN

-384 EGAWASDNLIEGSKV
+384 EGAWASDNLIEASKV

-410 NVETIPVPG
+410 NVETIPVAG
-419 TEDQVDIEFTV
+419 SEDQVDIEFSV

-457 NNYLGTGNRFI
+457 NNFLGTGNRFI
-468 FGINK
+468 LGINK
-473 SIYQESYNISFFDPY
+473 SIYQESYNVSFFDPY

-496 GYSIYFRETDY
+496 GYSLYFRETDY
-507 GEYNVANYLTNS
+507 GEFNVANYLTNS
-519 QGLGVQFGYPISD
+519 QGAGVQFGYPISD

-538 NLNFDNTDIDPGS
+538 NLNFDNTDIDAGS
-551 LPSREIADFLES
+551 LPSREISDFLTS
-563 EGTVFDVLK
+563 EGTIFDVLK

-586 FPTYGAS
+586 FPTYGSS

-606 LTYYKANIR
+606 LTYYKTNIR

-621 IGFANLVFGFDGELG
+621 IGFANLVFGFTGELG
-636 YIGAYGDTKKTPF
+636 YIDTYGDTKKTPF

-658 KSIRGFESNTLGP
+658 RSIRGFESNTLGP

-683 ATEECPLII
+683 VTEECPLLI

-698 TPDSIAQ
+698 TPDSIGQ
-705 NPYLYQQRRNPIGGN
+705 NPYVYQQARDPIGGN
-720 FLIEGSLQLIF
+720 FLVEGSLQLIF

-753 FSTDCQDYQINCYDA
+753 FSTDCQDYQINCFEP
-768 SIDEL
+768 SVDEL
-773 RYSVG
+773 RYSIG

-798 NNGIYDKT
+798 NDGPFDKA

>member
-1 MIFQNFYKAQ
+1 MRKFFIYIF
-11 PQNMKNFVITLLALF
+11 VLF
-26 SISSVAFEEFLITD
+26 SFSASAFDEFLITD

-65 MDQGKVS
+65 MNQSKVS
-72 EITRA
+72 EISRA
-77 LFSTAQFNDIQIAK
+77 LFSTAQFNDIQIGK
-91 DGSTLIISVLE
+91 DGNALIISVVE
-102 RPSISKIE
+102 RPSISSIE

-137 KRSTLNGMK
+137 KRSTLEGMK

-157 RYGAGVEIETTDMP
+157 RYGASVEIETIDKP
-171 RNTLDLKIIIDE
+171 RNTIELKIIIDE
-183 GKSAKIKKV
+183 GQSAKIKKI
-192 NIIGNTLF
+192 NIIGNELF
-200 SDEELMTGF
+200 SDEDLMIDF

-220 SNKNKYSKEKL
+220 SNKDKYSKEKL

-237 LESFYLNRGYLK
+237 LESYYLDRGYLK
-249 FSIESSQ
+249 FSLESSQ
-256 VSVSKDKKDVYIT
+256 VSVSKDKKDVFIT
-269 LSVSEGIQYKVSDV
+269 LSISEGEQYSINEI

-289 PIDEKIYSPIVNSQ
+289 PLDEAIYTPIVESLKDQ
-303 KGLIYS
+303 IYS
-309 QAQITQIEEYFVN
+309 QAQITSIEEYFVN

-335 GNPEINEEDNS
+335 GNPEVSEDANN
-346 VSLLF
+346 VSLIF

-384 EGAWASDNLIEGSKV
+384 EGAWASDNLIENSKI

-410 NVETIPVPG
+410 EVETIPVPG
-419 TEDQVDIEFTV
+419 TEDQVDIEYTV

-437 VGGSIGYS
+437 IGGSIGYS
-445 DFGMNLGLNLSD
+445 DFGMNLGLNLAD
-457 NNYLGTGNRFI
+457 NNFLGTGNRFNL
-468 FGINK
+468 GVSK

-507 GEYNVANYLTNS
+507 GEYNIANYLTNS
-519 QGLGVQFGYPISD
+519 LGAGVQFGYPISD
-532 TQRIGL
+532 TQRVGL
-538 NLNFDNTDIDPGS
+538 NVNFDNTDIDSGS
-551 LPSREIADFLES
+551 LPAREIADFLAS

-586 FPTYGAS
+586 FPTYGSS
-593 TDVMLQATIPGSD
+593 TDLMLQVTIPGSD
-606 LTYYKANIR
+606 LTYYKTNIR

-621 IGFANLVFGFDGELG
+621 LGFSNLVFGFDGEIG
-636 YIGAYGDTKKTPF
+636 YIGTYGDTKKTPF

-658 KSIRGFESNTLGP
+658 RSLRGFESNTLGP
-671 RVTPSPCYNFDP
+671 RVTPSPCYEFDP
-683 ATEECPLII
+683 VTEECPLII

-698 TPDSIAQ
+698 IPDAIAQ
-705 NPYLYQQRRNPIGGN
+705 NPYAFQQIRDPIGGN
-720 FLIEGSLQLIF
+720 LLIEGSLQLIF
-731 KLPIIEDQ
+731 NLPMVEDQ

-753 FSTDCQDYQINCYDA
+753 FSTDCQSYQLNCFEA
-768 SIDEL
+768 SLDEL
-773 RYSVG
+773 RYSLG
-778 VGVTWITGFGPMSF
+778 LGVTWITGFGPMSF

-798 NNGIYDKT
+798 NDGIYDRT

>member
-1 MIFQNFYKAQ
+1 MIFLNFYKLKM
-11 PQNMKNFVITLLALF
+11 NKCFIYLLAFVSL
-26 SISSVAFEEFLITD
+26 SSNAFDEFLITD

-65 MDQGKVS
+65 MNDGKVS

-77 LFSTAQFNDIQIAK
+77 LFSTAQFNDIQIGR
-91 DGSTLIISVLE
+91 DGNALIISVLE
-102 RPSISKIE
+102 RPSISSIE

-122 LKGLEGAGIAEGQVY
+122 LKGLEGAGISEGQVY

-157 RYGAGVEIETTDMP
+157 RYGAGVDIETIDKP
-171 RNTLDLKIIIDE
+171 RNTIELKIIIDE

-192 NIIGNTLF
+192 NIIGNELF
-200 SDEELMTGF
+200 SDSDLMAGF

-220 SNKNKYSKEKL
+220 SNKDKYSKEKL
-231 EGDIEN
+231 QGDIEN
-237 LESFYLNRGYLK
+237 LESFYLDRGYLK

-256 VSVSKDKKDVYIT
+256 VSVSQDKKDVFIT
-269 LSVSEGIQYKVSDV
+269 LSITEGEQYKINEVT
-283 NVIGEM
+283 VIGDVPLDEAIYT
-289 PIDEKIYSPIVNSQ
+289 PILENLKDQ
-303 KGLIYS
+303 IYS
-309 QAQITQIEEYFVN
+309 QAQITSIEEYFVSF
-322 LLGNEGYT
+322 LGNEGYT

-335 GNPEINEEDNS
+335 GNPDISQVENE
-346 VSLLF
+346 VSLIF

-384 EGAWASDNLIEGSKV
+384 EGAWASDNLIEGSKL

-410 NVETIPVPG
+410 NVETMPVPG

-437 VGGSIGYS
+437 IGGSIGYS

-457 NNYLGTGNRFI
+457 NNFLGTGDRFNLA
-468 FGINK
+468 INK
-473 SIYQESYNISFFDPY
+473 SVYQEAYNVSFFDPY

-496 GYSIYFRETDY
+496 GYSLYYRVTDY

-519 QGLGVQFGYPISD
+519 MGGGVQFGYPISD
-532 TQRIGL
+532 ITRIGL

-551 LPSREIADFLES
+551 LPSREIADFLAS
-563 EGTVFDVLK
+563 EGTVFDVFK
-572 AQAVWSRIT
+572 AQAVWSRMT

-586 FPTYGAS
+586 FPTYGSS
-593 TDVMLQATIPGSD
+593 TDVMLQLTIPGSD
-606 LTYYKANIR
+606 LTYYKTNIK

-621 IGFANLVFGFDGELG
+621 LGVANLVFGFDGELG
-636 YIGAYGDTKKTPF
+636 YIGTYGDTKKTPF

-658 KSIRGFESNTLGP
+658 RSIRGFESNTLGP
-671 RVTPSPCYNFDP
+671 RVTPAPCYEFNP
-683 ATEECPLII
+683 KTEECPLIV

-698 TPDSIAQ
+698 IPDSIAQ
-705 NPYLYQQRRNPIGGN
+705 NPYAYQQVRDPIRGN
-720 FLIEGSLQLIF
+720 FLVEGSLQLIF
-731 KLPIIEDQ
+731 KLPMIEDQ

-746 FLDFGNV
+746 FIDFGNV
-753 FSTDCQDYQINCYDA
+753 FSTDCQAYQLNCYEA
-768 SIDEL
+768 SVDEL
-773 RYSVG
+773 KYSVG
-778 VGVTWITGFGPMSF
+778 LGVTWITGFGPMSF

-798 NNGIYDKT
+798 NDGIYDRT